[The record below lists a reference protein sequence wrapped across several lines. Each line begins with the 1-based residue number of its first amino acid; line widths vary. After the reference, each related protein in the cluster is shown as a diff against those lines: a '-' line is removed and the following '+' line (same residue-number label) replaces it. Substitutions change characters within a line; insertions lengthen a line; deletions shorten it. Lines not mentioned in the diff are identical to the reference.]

1 MVIIKNI
8 RKKIRQEL
16 VGGSLPDLDTD
27 FEMARRGEVKEYM
40 ERRYGKDQVCSV
52 GTYTT
57 LQVKAAIKD
66 LCRLEGVPVSEVNMF
81 TAKIDGVKDFDD
93 LFRMACQKKDV
104 AYFINKYPGIIQA
117 VGLIQGQPKAKSI
130 HACAMMV
137 YPDDHDMFHWNPVR
151 RQGDMMVSEWEGGEL
166 DGAGFLKEDIL
177 GILQLSK
184 FGDILKLVKEH
195 TGKDVD
201 IYTLPLDD
209 KNVYTYFQKGWTGD
223 VFHFGAKGLTGYCR
237 MMKPDNITELVNCIG
252 LYRPGVMEGNFHN
265 EYILRKNGEREVSFR
280 KGSDEILQ
288 DTRYIMIW
296 QEQTMKMFQKLGG
309 FNLVEADSARRCLD
323 ENTLFWSEDKG
334 WITIKDIR
342 GEYTRLFDFDKW
354 SVKSSKVNRSF
365 SSGVKECVQLQF
377 TGGDTLCCTPDHE
390 VYTEIGWIR
399 ADQTKGH
406 FMLKDLSPK
415 HGKDVFSQQELYLV
429 AGIVTEGC
437 HRDSSTLTFVNK
449 DLSEIELFKSYYKD
463 FFGEGVRN
471 ECVGKNDVITLH
483 LNPKFCELIDVKVGL
498 SDSREIPDRYM
509 FLSGDCKAFLLSKMI
524 DFDGYVIDGDKCFI
538 GYSSKSEKLINQV
551 KLLIESF
558 GVQAILKK
566 RFLSEYNS
574 FYYEVLVC
582 SYEDCMK
589 LQKVLIYSKKIAGTV
604 FNNNGCEYSRSK
616 LIPKEIWQP
625 FVERLIKG
633 TGYYKWELLSN
644 DIKWNRDITRDAL
657 KRMLSKIGRCREIEQ
672 LIKGDFAFVK
682 VNDIVSVGKR
692 HVYDFSMGY
701 KCFPWAF
708 VGGYLVHNCI
718 GKKDVSKLLP
728 FKERFLKHY
737 TSNFGVDQ
745 KYAEDTWKEIEN
757 MAAYQFNHCISGY
770 ERIMRST
777 RNRKLF
783 NPTIEEMYNIMND
796 RSYAIKHGR
805 LCLHDWYVKNGYG
818 KAWSLNENDEVIL
831 NNIVDIRWSGFRKTY
846 KVETESGLTV
856 SVTDNHK
863 IPTKRGEFQLKD
875 IVVGDE
881 IFIRDEKSVGNEE
894 KYPVRSEKIIS
905 IEFDREENVYDVEMA
920 DPYHTV
926 TMNNGIVVCNS
937 HAVAYANT
945 GYACE
950 WLKVN
955 YPLEYWSVAFS
966 YADDDDYPV
975 YLHEINEIG
984 NIKVLPP
991 DINESTDKIKTDF
1004 NDNSLVW
1011 SISSV
1016 KQVGEKAQVE
1026 IMEERS
1032 KNGPY
1037 FSFEEFLD
1045 RHSQKG
1051 SAVNKSVI
1059 ENLVSCGAF
1068 DKLESISIPV
1078 DRLRL
1083 IDRYRELNKVKI
1095 DKEKD
1100 PFESNP
1106 DKRKYAWWYSL
1117 RQKRL
1122 CGLAFFDY
1130 PKLYADY
1137 FKEMLDRPDY
1147 PFKDF
1152 SEIVDDP
1159 VDNKSLNLTVGG
1171 YVYDIEVKSGKK
1183 GEYAIITLE
1192 QNYQFR
1198 IVVFWANEYASFESI
1213 LKTCKNSI
1221 LFMNGRT
1228 NWDGRN
1234 QQTAIYANESTE
1246 VLVLT

>member
-1 MVIIKNI
+1 
-8 RKKIRQEL
+8 
-16 VGGSLPDLDTD
+16 
-27 FEMARRGEVKEYM
+27 MARRGEVKEYM

-66 LCRLEGVPVSEVNMF
+66 LCRLEGIPVPEVNMF

-209 KNVYTYFQKGWTGD
+209 KKVYTYFQKGWTGD

-280 KGSDEILQ
+280 KGSGEILQ

-309 FNLVEADSARRCLD
+309 FNLVEADDGRR
-323 ENTLFWSEDKG
+323 
-334 WITIKDIR
+334 
-342 GEYTRLFDFDKW
+342 
-354 SVKSSKVNRSF
+354 
-365 SSGVKECVQLQF
+365 
-377 TGGDTLCCTPDHE
+377 
-390 VYTEIGWIR
+390 
-399 ADQTKGH
+399 A
-406 FMLKDLSPK
+406 
-415 HGKDVFSQQELYLV
+415 
-429 AGIVTEGC
+429 
-437 HRDSSTLTFVNK
+437 LT
-449 DLSEIELFKSYYKD
+449 
-463 FFGEGVRN
+463 
-471 ECVGKNDVITLH
+471 
-483 LNPKFCELIDVKVGL
+483 
-498 SDSREIPDRYM
+498 
-509 FLSGDCKAFLLSKMI
+509 
-524 DFDGYVIDGDKCFI
+524 
-538 GYSSKSEKLINQV
+538 
-551 KLLIESF
+551 
-558 GVQAILKK
+558 KK
-566 RFLSEYNS
+566 R
-574 FYYEVLVC
+574 
-582 SYEDCMK
+582 
-589 LQKVLIYSKKIAGTV
+589 
-604 FNNNGCEYSRSK
+604 
-616 LIPKEIWQP
+616 
-625 FVERLIKG
+625 VE
-633 TGYYKWELLSN
+633 
-644 DIKWNRDITRDAL
+644 
-657 KRMLSKIGRCREIEQ
+657 
-672 LIKGDFAFVK
+672 
-682 VNDIVSVGKR
+682 
-692 HVYDFSMGY
+692 
-701 KCFPWAF
+701 
-708 VGGYLVHNCI
+708 
-718 GKKDVSKLLP
+718 KLLP

-737 TSNFGVDQ
+737 VSNFGVDQ

-757 MAAYQFNHCISGY
+757 MAAYQFNHCISGR
-770 ERIMRST
+770 ERIAKKT

-796 RSYAIKHGR
+796 RSYAIKHGH

-818 KAWSLNENDEVIL
+818 KSWSLNENDEVIL
-831 NNIVDIRWSGFRKTY
+831 NNIVDIRWEGFRKTY
-846 KVETESGLTV
+846 KIETESGLTV

-881 IFIRDEKSVGNEE
+881 IFIRDEKSIRNDE
-894 KYPVRSEKIIS
+894 KYPVRSEKITNIR
-905 IEFDREENVYDVEMA
+905 FDREENVYDIEMA

-926 TMNNGIVVCNS
+926 MINNGIVVCNS

-1106 DKRKYAWWYSL
+1106 DKRKYAWWYGL

-1130 PKLYADY
+1130 PKLYMDY
-1137 FKEMLDRPDY
+1137 FKEMLDRLDY

-1159 VDNKSLNLTVGG
+1159 VDNRSLNLTVGG

-1198 IVVFWANEYASFESI
+1198 TVVFWANEYAAFENI

>member
-1 MVIIKNI
+1 MIIIKNI

-151 RQGDMMVSEWEGGEL
+151 KQGDMMVSEWEGGEL

-201 IYTLPLDD
+201 IYNLPIEE
-209 KNVYTYFQKGWTGD
+209 KKVYDYFQKGWTGD
-223 VFHFGAKGLTGYCR
+223 VFHFGAKGLTGYCK
-237 MMKPDNITELVNCIG
+237 MLKPDNITELVNCIG

-280 KGSDEILQ
+280 KGSGEILQ

-309 FNLVEADSARRCLD
+309 FDLVTADSARRAI
-323 ENTLFWSEDKG
+323 SK
-334 WITIKDIR
+334 
-342 GEYTRLFDFDKW
+342 
-354 SVKSSKVNRSF
+354 KS
-365 SSGVKECVQLQF
+365 
-377 TGGDTLCCTPDHE
+377 
-390 VYTEIGWIR
+390 I
-399 ADQTKGH
+399 
-406 FMLKDLSPK
+406 
-415 HGKDVFSQQELYLV
+415 
-429 AGIVTEGC
+429 
-437 HRDSSTLTFVNK
+437 
-449 DLSEIELFKSYYKD
+449 
-463 FFGEGVRN
+463 
-471 ECVGKNDVITLH
+471 
-483 LNPKFCELIDVKVGL
+483 
-498 SDSREIPDRYM
+498 
-509 FLSGDCKAFLLSKMI
+509 
-524 DFDGYVIDGDKCFI
+524 
-538 GYSSKSEKLINQV
+538 EKLI
-551 KLLIESF
+551 
-558 GVQAILKK
+558 
-566 RFLSEYNS
+566 
-574 FYYEVLVC
+574 
-582 SYEDCMK
+582 
-589 LQKVLIYSKKIAGTV
+589 
-604 FNNNGCEYSRSK
+604 
-616 LIPKEIWQP
+616 
-625 FVERLIKG
+625 
-633 TGYYKWELLSN
+633 
-644 DIKWNRDITRDAL
+644 
-657 KRMLSKIGRCREIEQ
+657 
-672 LIKGDFAFVK
+672 
-682 VNDIVSVGKR
+682 
-692 HVYDFSMGY
+692 
-701 KCFPWAF
+701 
-708 VGGYLVHNCI
+708 
-718 GKKDVSKLLP
+718 P
-728 FKERFLKHY
+728 FKEKFLRNY
-737 TSNFGVDQ
+737 MNNFGVDQ

-757 MAAYQFNHCISGY
+757 MSTYQFNHCISGR
-770 ERIMRST
+770 ERIMKST
-777 RNRKLF
+777 CNKKIF
-783 NPTIEEMYNIMND
+783 NPTIAEMYAIRND

-805 LCLHDWYVKNGYG
+805 LCLHDLYIKNGYG
-818 KAWSLNENDEVIL
+818 KAWSLNENGEVIL
-831 NNIVDIRWSGFRKTY
+831 NNIVDIRWAGFRKTY
-846 KVETESGLTV
+846 RVETENGLTV

-881 IFIRDEKSVGNEE
+881 IFIREEKPVGNNE
-894 KYPVRSEKIIS
+894 KYPVRSEKIVS

-1068 DKLESISIPV
+1068 DKLESISIV
-1078 DRLRL
+1078 MDRLKL
-1083 IDRYRELNKVKI
+1083 INRYRELNKVKI

-1106 DKRKYAWWYSL
+1106 KKIKHEWWYNL
-1117 RQKRL
+1117 RQKKL

-1130 PKLYADY
+1130 SRLYIDH
-1137 FKEMLDRPDY
+1137 FKDMLDRLDY
-1147 PFKDF
+1147 PFKNF
-1152 SEIVDDP
+1152 TEIVDDP
-1159 VDNKSLNLTVGG
+1159 LDSKSYNLSIGG
-1171 YVYDIEVKSGKK
+1171 YVYDIDIKSGKK

-1198 IVVFWANEYASFESI
+1198 TVVFWANEYASFENV

-1221 LFMNGRT
+1221 LFLNGRT

-1234 QQTAIYANESTE
+1234 QQTAIYANESTN
-1246 VLVLT
+1246 VLILT

>member
-1 MVIIKNI
+1 MIIIKNI

-27 FEMARRGEVKEYM
+27 FEMGRRGEVKEYM
-40 ERRYGKDQVCSV
+40 ERRCGKDQVCSV

-66 LCRLEGVPVSEVNMF
+66 LCRLEGIPVSEVNMF

-209 KNVYTYFQKGWTGD
+209 KKVYTYFQKGWTGD

-252 LYRPGVMEGNFHN
+252 LYRPGVIEGNFHN

-309 FNLVEADSARRCLD
+309 FNLVEADDARR
-323 ENTLFWSEDKG
+323 
-334 WITIKDIR
+334 
-342 GEYTRLFDFDKW
+342 
-354 SVKSSKVNRSF
+354 
-365 SSGVKECVQLQF
+365 
-377 TGGDTLCCTPDHE
+377 
-390 VYTEIGWIR
+390 
-399 ADQTKGH
+399 
-406 FMLKDLSPK
+406 
-415 HGKDVFSQQELYLV
+415 
-429 AGIVTEGC
+429 
-437 HRDSSTLTFVNK
+437 
-449 DLSEIELFKSYYKD
+449 
-463 FFGEGVRN
+463 
-471 ECVGKNDVITLH
+471 
-483 LNPKFCELIDVKVGL
+483 
-498 SDSREIPDRYM
+498 
-509 FLSGDCKAFLLSKMI
+509 
-524 DFDGYVIDGDKCFI
+524 
-538 GYSSKSEKLINQV
+538 
-551 KLLIESF
+551 
-558 GVQAILKK
+558 
-566 RFLSEYNS
+566 
-574 FYYEVLVC
+574 
-582 SYEDCMK
+582 
-589 LQKVLIYSKKIAGTV
+589 
-604 FNNNGCEYSRSK
+604 
-616 LIPKEIWQP
+616 
-625 FVERLIKG
+625 
-633 TGYYKWELLSN
+633 
-644 DIKWNRDITRDAL
+644 AL
-657 KRMLSKIGRCREIEQ
+657 
-672 LIKGDFAFVK
+672 
-682 VNDIVSVGKR
+682 
-692 HVYDFSMGY
+692 
-701 KCFPWAF
+701 
-708 VGGYLVHNCI
+708 
-718 GKKDVSKLLP
+718 GKKKVEKLLP
-728 FKERFLKHY
+728 FKERFLKYY

-757 MAAYQFNHCISGY
+757 MAAYQFNH
-770 ERIMRST
+770 
-777 RNRKLF
+777 
-783 NPTIEEMYNIMND
+783 
-796 RSYAIKHGR
+796 
-805 LCLHDWYVKNGYG
+805 
-818 KAWSLNENDEVIL
+818 
-831 NNIVDIRWSGFRKTY
+831 
-846 KVETESGLTV
+846 
-856 SVTDNHK
+856 
-863 IPTKRGEFQLKD
+863 
-875 IVVGDE
+875 
-881 IFIRDEKSVGNEE
+881 
-894 KYPVRSEKIIS
+894 
-905 IEFDREENVYDVEMA
+905 
-920 DPYHTV
+920 
-926 TMNNGIVVCNS
+926 S

-1004 NDNSLVW
+1004 EDNSLVW

-1106 DKRKYAWWYSL
+1106 DKRKYTWWHRL
-1117 RQKRL
+1117 RQKGL

-1130 PKLYADY
+1130 PRLYTDY
-1137 FKEMLDRPDY
+1137 FKEMLDRSDY

-1198 IVVFWANEYASFESI
+1198 TVVFWANEYASFENI

-1234 QQTAIYANESTE
+1234 QQTVIYTNESTE

>member
-1 MVIIKNI
+1 MIIIKNI

-66 LCRLEGVPVSEVNMF
+66 LCRLEGVPISEVNMF

-209 KNVYTYFQKGWTGD
+209 KKVYSYFQKGWTGD
-223 VFHFGAKGLTGYCR
+223 VFHFGAKGLTGYCK
-237 MMKPDNITELVNCIG
+237 MLKPDNITELVNCIG

-309 FNLVEADSARRCLD
+309 FNLVEADDARR
-323 ENTLFWSEDKG
+323 
-334 WITIKDIR
+334 
-342 GEYTRLFDFDKW
+342 
-354 SVKSSKVNRSF
+354 
-365 SSGVKECVQLQF
+365 
-377 TGGDTLCCTPDHE
+377 
-390 VYTEIGWIR
+390 
-399 ADQTKGH
+399 
-406 FMLKDLSPK
+406 
-415 HGKDVFSQQELYLV
+415 
-429 AGIVTEGC
+429 
-437 HRDSSTLTFVNK
+437 
-449 DLSEIELFKSYYKD
+449 
-463 FFGEGVRN
+463 
-471 ECVGKNDVITLH
+471 
-483 LNPKFCELIDVKVGL
+483 
-498 SDSREIPDRYM
+498 
-509 FLSGDCKAFLLSKMI
+509 
-524 DFDGYVIDGDKCFI
+524 
-538 GYSSKSEKLINQV
+538 
-551 KLLIESF
+551 
-558 GVQAILKK
+558 
-566 RFLSEYNS
+566 
-574 FYYEVLVC
+574 
-582 SYEDCMK
+582 
-589 LQKVLIYSKKIAGTV
+589 
-604 FNNNGCEYSRSK
+604 
-616 LIPKEIWQP
+616 
-625 FVERLIKG
+625 
-633 TGYYKWELLSN
+633 
-644 DIKWNRDITRDAL
+644 AL
-657 KRMLSKIGRCREIEQ
+657 
-672 LIKGDFAFVK
+672 
-682 VNDIVSVGKR
+682 
-692 HVYDFSMGY
+692 
-701 KCFPWAF
+701 
-708 VGGYLVHNCI
+708 
-718 GKKDVSKLLP
+718 GKKKVEKLLP

-737 TSNFGVDQ
+737 MSNFGVDQ
-745 KYAEDTWKEIEN
+745 KYADDTWKEIEN
-757 MAAYQFNHCISGY
+757 MAAYQFNHCISGR
-770 ERIMRST
+770 ERIMKST
-777 RNRKLF
+777 RNKKIF
-783 NPTIEEMYNIMND
+783 NPTIAEMYAIKND

-805 LCLHDWYVKNGYG
+805 LCLHDWYIKNGYG
-818 KAWSLNENDEVIL
+818 KAWSLNENGEVIL
-831 NNIVDIRWSGFRKTY
+831 NNIVDIRWAGFRRTY
-846 KVETESGLTV
+846 KVETETGLTV

-881 IFIRDEKSVGNEE
+881 IFIREEKPIGNEE
-894 KYPVRSEKIIS
+894 KYPVRFEKIVS

-920 DPYHTV
+920 HPYHTV
-926 TMNNGIVVCNS
+926 TMNNRIVVCNS

-1130 PKLYADY
+1130 PKLYTDH
-1137 FKEMLDRPDY
+1137 FKEILDRPDY

-1152 SEIVDDP
+1152 SEIIDDP
-1159 VDNKSLNLTVGG
+1159 LDSKSLNLTVGG
-1171 YVYDIEVKSGKK
+1171 YVYDIDVKSGKK
-1183 GEYAIITLE
+1183 GEYAIVTLE

-1198 IVVFWANEYASFESI
+1198 TVVFWANEYESFENV

>member
-1 MVIIKNI
+1 MVHCRIS
-8 RKKIRQEL
+8 E
-16 VGGSLPDLDTD
+16 LDTD

-66 LCRLEGVPVSEVNMF
+66 LCRLEGIPVSEVNMF

-209 KNVYTYFQKGWTGD
+209 KKVYTYFQKGWTGD

-309 FNLVEADSARRCLD
+309 FNLVEADDGRR
-323 ENTLFWSEDKG
+323 
-334 WITIKDIR
+334 
-342 GEYTRLFDFDKW
+342 
-354 SVKSSKVNRSF
+354 
-365 SSGVKECVQLQF
+365 
-377 TGGDTLCCTPDHE
+377 
-390 VYTEIGWIR
+390 
-399 ADQTKGH
+399 A
-406 FMLKDLSPK
+406 
-415 HGKDVFSQQELYLV
+415 
-429 AGIVTEGC
+429 
-437 HRDSSTLTFVNK
+437 LT
-449 DLSEIELFKSYYKD
+449 
-463 FFGEGVRN
+463 
-471 ECVGKNDVITLH
+471 
-483 LNPKFCELIDVKVGL
+483 
-498 SDSREIPDRYM
+498 
-509 FLSGDCKAFLLSKMI
+509 
-524 DFDGYVIDGDKCFI
+524 
-538 GYSSKSEKLINQV
+538 
-551 KLLIESF
+551 
-558 GVQAILKK
+558 KK
-566 RFLSEYNS
+566 R
-574 FYYEVLVC
+574 
-582 SYEDCMK
+582 
-589 LQKVLIYSKKIAGTV
+589 
-604 FNNNGCEYSRSK
+604 
-616 LIPKEIWQP
+616 
-625 FVERLIKG
+625 VE
-633 TGYYKWELLSN
+633 
-644 DIKWNRDITRDAL
+644 
-657 KRMLSKIGRCREIEQ
+657 
-672 LIKGDFAFVK
+672 
-682 VNDIVSVGKR
+682 
-692 HVYDFSMGY
+692 
-701 KCFPWAF
+701 
-708 VGGYLVHNCI
+708 
-718 GKKDVSKLLP
+718 KLLP

-737 TSNFGVDQ
+737 VSNFGVDQ

-757 MAAYQFNHCISGY
+757 MASYQFNHCISGR
-770 ERIMRST
+770 ERIAKKT

-796 RSYAIKHGR
+796 RSYAIKHGH

-818 KAWSLNENDEVIL
+818 KSWSLNENDEVIL
-831 NNIVDIRWSGFRKTY
+831 NNIVDIRWEGFRKTY
-846 KVETESGLTV
+846 KIETESGLTV

-881 IFIRDEKSVGNEE
+881 IFIRDEKSIRNDE
-894 KYPVRSEKIIS
+894 KYPVRSEKITNIR
-905 IEFDREENVYDVEMA
+905 FDREENVYDIEMA

-926 TMNNGIVVCNS
+926 MINNGIVVCNS

-1106 DKRKYAWWYSL
+1106 DKRKYAWWYGL

-1130 PKLYADY
+1130 PRLYTDY
-1137 FKEMLDRPDY
+1137 FKEMLDRSDY

-1198 IVVFWANEYASFESI
+1198 TVVFWANEYASFENI

>member
-1 MVIIKNI
+1 MIIIKNI

-27 FEMARRGEVKEYM
+27 FEMGRRGEVKEYM

-52 GTYTT
+52 GTYMT

-184 FGDILKLVKEH
+184 FRDILKLVKEH
-195 TGKDVD
+195 TGKNVD

-209 KNVYTYFQKGWTGD
+209 KKVYTYFQKGWTGD

-334 WITIKDIR
+334 WATIKDIR
-342 GEYTRLFDFDKW
+342 GEHTRLFDFDKW

-365 SSGVKECVQLQF
+365 SSGVRECIQLQLV
-377 TGGDTLCCTPDHE
+377 GGDMLCCTPDHE

-399 ADQTKGH
+399 ADQAKGH
-406 FMLKDLSPK
+406 FMLKDLSVK

-429 AGIVTEGC
+429 AGIITEGC

-463 FFGEGVRN
+463 FFGENVHN
-471 ECVGKNDVITLH
+471 ECIDKNDVITLH
-483 LNPKFCELIDVKVGL
+483 LNPKFCELIDIKVGL
-498 SDSREIPDRYM
+498 SDSREIPNKYM
-509 FLSGDCKAFLLSKMI
+509 FLSEDCKAFLLSKMI
-524 DFDGYVIDGDKCFI
+524 DFDGYIIDGNKCFI

-558 GVQAILKK
+558 GVQAISKK

-582 SYEDCMK
+582 SYEDCVR
-589 LQKVLIYSKKIAGTV
+589 LQKVLIYSKKISGAV
-604 FNNNGCEYSRSK
+604 FNYNGCEYSKRK

-657 KRMLSKIGRCREIEQ
+657 KRMLARIGRCREAEQ
-672 LIKGDFAFVK
+672 LIKGDFTFVK

-692 HVYDFSMGY
+692 RVYDFSMGY

-708 VGGYLVHNCI
+708 ANGYLVHNCI

-728 FKERFLKHY
+728 FKERFLKYY

-757 MAAYQFNHCISGY
+757 MAAYQFNH
-770 ERIMRST
+770 
-777 RNRKLF
+777 
-783 NPTIEEMYNIMND
+783 
-796 RSYAIKHGR
+796 
-805 LCLHDWYVKNGYG
+805 
-818 KAWSLNENDEVIL
+818 
-831 NNIVDIRWSGFRKTY
+831 
-846 KVETESGLTV
+846 
-856 SVTDNHK
+856 
-863 IPTKRGEFQLKD
+863 
-875 IVVGDE
+875 
-881 IFIRDEKSVGNEE
+881 
-894 KYPVRSEKIIS
+894 
-905 IEFDREENVYDVEMA
+905 
-920 DPYHTV
+920 
-926 TMNNGIVVCNS
+926 S

-966 YADDDDYPV
+966 YADGDDYPV

-1106 DKRKYAWWYSL
+1106 DKRKYAWWHRL

-1130 PKLYADY
+1130 PRLYTDY
-1137 FKEMLDRPDY
+1137 FKEMLDRSDY

-1171 YVYDIEVKSGKK
+1171 YVYDIEVKSGKR
-1183 GEYAIITLE
+1183 GWYAIITLE

-1198 IVVFWANEYASFESI
+1198 TVVFWANEYAAFENI

>member
-1 MVIIKNI
+1 MVHCRIS
-8 RKKIRQEL
+8 E
-16 VGGSLPDLDTD
+16 LDTD

-66 LCRLEGVPVSEVNMF
+66 LCRLEGIPVSEVNMF

-195 TGKDVD
+195 TGKDIN

-209 KNVYTYFQKGWTGD
+209 KKVYTYFQKGWTGD

-309 FNLVEADSARRCLD
+309 FNLVEADDGRR
-323 ENTLFWSEDKG
+323 
-334 WITIKDIR
+334 
-342 GEYTRLFDFDKW
+342 
-354 SVKSSKVNRSF
+354 
-365 SSGVKECVQLQF
+365 
-377 TGGDTLCCTPDHE
+377 
-390 VYTEIGWIR
+390 
-399 ADQTKGH
+399 A
-406 FMLKDLSPK
+406 
-415 HGKDVFSQQELYLV
+415 
-429 AGIVTEGC
+429 
-437 HRDSSTLTFVNK
+437 LT
-449 DLSEIELFKSYYKD
+449 
-463 FFGEGVRN
+463 
-471 ECVGKNDVITLH
+471 
-483 LNPKFCELIDVKVGL
+483 
-498 SDSREIPDRYM
+498 
-509 FLSGDCKAFLLSKMI
+509 
-524 DFDGYVIDGDKCFI
+524 
-538 GYSSKSEKLINQV
+538 
-551 KLLIESF
+551 
-558 GVQAILKK
+558 KK
-566 RFLSEYNS
+566 R
-574 FYYEVLVC
+574 
-582 SYEDCMK
+582 
-589 LQKVLIYSKKIAGTV
+589 
-604 FNNNGCEYSRSK
+604 
-616 LIPKEIWQP
+616 
-625 FVERLIKG
+625 VE
-633 TGYYKWELLSN
+633 
-644 DIKWNRDITRDAL
+644 
-657 KRMLSKIGRCREIEQ
+657 
-672 LIKGDFAFVK
+672 
-682 VNDIVSVGKR
+682 
-692 HVYDFSMGY
+692 
-701 KCFPWAF
+701 
-708 VGGYLVHNCI
+708 
-718 GKKDVSKLLP
+718 KLLP

-737 TSNFGVDQ
+737 VSNFGVDQ

-757 MAAYQFNHCISGY
+757 MAAYQFNHCISGR
-770 ERIMRST
+770 ERIAKKT

-796 RSYAIKHGR
+796 RSYAIKHGH

-831 NNIVDIRWSGFRKTY
+831 NNIVDIRRAGFRKTY

-881 IFIRDEKSVGNEE
+881 IFIRDEKPIGNDE
-894 KYPVRSEKIIS
+894 KYPVRSEKITNIR
-905 IEFDREENVYDVEMA
+905 FDREENVYDIEMA

-926 TMNNGIVVCNS
+926 MINNGIVVCNS

-1004 NDNSLVW
+1004 EDNSLVW

-1106 DKRKYAWWYSL
+1106 DKRKYAWWYGL

-1130 PKLYADY
+1130 PKLYMDY
-1137 FKEMLDRPDY
+1137 FKEMLDRLDY

-1159 VDNKSLNLTVGG
+1159 VDNRSLNLTVGG

-1198 IVVFWANEYASFESI
+1198 TVVFWANEYASFENI

>member
-1 MVIIKNI
+1 MVHCRIS
-8 RKKIRQEL
+8 E
-16 VGGSLPDLDTD
+16 LDTD

-57 LQVKAAIKD
+57 FQVKAAIKD
-66 LCRLEGVPVSEVNMF
+66 LCRLEGIPVSEVNMF

-209 KNVYTYFQKGWTGD
+209 KKVYTYFQKGWTGD

-280 KGSDEILQ
+280 KGSGEILQ

-309 FNLVEADSARRCLD
+309 FNLVEADDGRR
-323 ENTLFWSEDKG
+323 
-334 WITIKDIR
+334 
-342 GEYTRLFDFDKW
+342 
-354 SVKSSKVNRSF
+354 
-365 SSGVKECVQLQF
+365 
-377 TGGDTLCCTPDHE
+377 
-390 VYTEIGWIR
+390 
-399 ADQTKGH
+399 A
-406 FMLKDLSPK
+406 
-415 HGKDVFSQQELYLV
+415 
-429 AGIVTEGC
+429 
-437 HRDSSTLTFVNK
+437 LT
-449 DLSEIELFKSYYKD
+449 
-463 FFGEGVRN
+463 
-471 ECVGKNDVITLH
+471 
-483 LNPKFCELIDVKVGL
+483 
-498 SDSREIPDRYM
+498 
-509 FLSGDCKAFLLSKMI
+509 
-524 DFDGYVIDGDKCFI
+524 
-538 GYSSKSEKLINQV
+538 
-551 KLLIESF
+551 
-558 GVQAILKK
+558 KK
-566 RFLSEYNS
+566 R
-574 FYYEVLVC
+574 
-582 SYEDCMK
+582 
-589 LQKVLIYSKKIAGTV
+589 
-604 FNNNGCEYSRSK
+604 
-616 LIPKEIWQP
+616 
-625 FVERLIKG
+625 VE
-633 TGYYKWELLSN
+633 
-644 DIKWNRDITRDAL
+644 
-657 KRMLSKIGRCREIEQ
+657 
-672 LIKGDFAFVK
+672 
-682 VNDIVSVGKR
+682 
-692 HVYDFSMGY
+692 
-701 KCFPWAF
+701 
-708 VGGYLVHNCI
+708 
-718 GKKDVSKLLP
+718 KLLP

-737 TSNFGVDQ
+737 VSNFGVDQ

-757 MAAYQFNHCISGY
+757 MAAYQFNHCISGR
-770 ERIMRST
+770 ERIAKKT

-796 RSYAIKHGR
+796 RSYAIKHGH

-818 KAWSLNENDEVIL
+818 KSWSLNENDEVIL
-831 NNIVDIRWSGFRKTY
+831 NNIVDIRWEGFRKTY
-846 KVETESGLTV
+846 KIETESGLTV

-881 IFIRDEKSVGNEE
+881 IFIRDEKSIRNDE
-894 KYPVRSEKIIS
+894 KYPVRSEKITNIR
-905 IEFDREENVYDVEMA
+905 FDREENVYDIEMA

-926 TMNNGIVVCNS
+926 MINNGIVVCNS

-1106 DKRKYAWWYSL
+1106 DKRKYAWWYGL

-1130 PKLYADY
+1130 PRLYTDY

-1152 SEIVDDP
+1152 SEIVDDS
-1159 VDNKSLNLTVGG
+1159 VDNRSLNLTVGG

-1198 IVVFWANEYASFESI
+1198 TVVFWANEYAAFENI

>member
-1 MVIIKNI
+1 MIIIKNI

-27 FEMARRGEVKEYM
+27 FEMGRRGEVKEYM

-66 LCRLEGVPVSEVNMF
+66 LCRLEGIPVSEVNMF

-209 KNVYTYFQKGWTGD
+209 KKVYTYFQKGWTGD

-309 FNLVEADSARRCLD
+309 FNLVEADDGRR
-323 ENTLFWSEDKG
+323 
-334 WITIKDIR
+334 
-342 GEYTRLFDFDKW
+342 
-354 SVKSSKVNRSF
+354 
-365 SSGVKECVQLQF
+365 
-377 TGGDTLCCTPDHE
+377 
-390 VYTEIGWIR
+390 
-399 ADQTKGH
+399 A
-406 FMLKDLSPK
+406 
-415 HGKDVFSQQELYLV
+415 
-429 AGIVTEGC
+429 
-437 HRDSSTLTFVNK
+437 LT
-449 DLSEIELFKSYYKD
+449 
-463 FFGEGVRN
+463 
-471 ECVGKNDVITLH
+471 
-483 LNPKFCELIDVKVGL
+483 
-498 SDSREIPDRYM
+498 
-509 FLSGDCKAFLLSKMI
+509 
-524 DFDGYVIDGDKCFI
+524 
-538 GYSSKSEKLINQV
+538 
-551 KLLIESF
+551 
-558 GVQAILKK
+558 KK
-566 RFLSEYNS
+566 R
-574 FYYEVLVC
+574 
-582 SYEDCMK
+582 
-589 LQKVLIYSKKIAGTV
+589 
-604 FNNNGCEYSRSK
+604 
-616 LIPKEIWQP
+616 
-625 FVERLIKG
+625 VE
-633 TGYYKWELLSN
+633 
-644 DIKWNRDITRDAL
+644 
-657 KRMLSKIGRCREIEQ
+657 
-672 LIKGDFAFVK
+672 
-682 VNDIVSVGKR
+682 
-692 HVYDFSMGY
+692 
-701 KCFPWAF
+701 
-708 VGGYLVHNCI
+708 
-718 GKKDVSKLLP
+718 KLLP

-737 TSNFGVDQ
+737 VSNFGVDQ

-757 MAAYQFNHCISGY
+757 MAAYQFNHCISGR
-770 ERIMRST
+770 ERIAKKT

-796 RSYAIKHGR
+796 RSYAIKHGH

-818 KAWSLNENDEVIL
+818 KSWSLNENDEVIL
-831 NNIVDIRWSGFRKTY
+831 NNIVDIRWEGFRKTY
-846 KVETESGLTV
+846 KIETESGLTV

-881 IFIRDEKSVGNEE
+881 IFIRDEKSIRNDE

-905 IEFDREENVYDVEMA
+905 IEFDREENVYDIEMA

-926 TMNNGIVVCNS
+926 MINNGIVVCNS

-966 YADDDDYPV
+966 YADDDDYSV

-1100 PFESNP
+1100 PFESNA
-1106 DKRKYAWWYSL
+1106 DKRKYAWWHGL

-1130 PKLYADY
+1130 PKLYTDY
-1137 FKEMLDRPDY
+1137 FKEMLDRSDY

-1159 VDNKSLNLTVGG
+1159 VDNRSLNLTVGG

-1198 IVVFWANEYASFESI
+1198 TVVFWANEYASFENI

>member
-1 MVIIKNI
+1 MVHCRIS
-8 RKKIRQEL
+8 E
-16 VGGSLPDLDTD
+16 LDTD
-27 FEMARRGEVKEYM
+27 FEMGRRGEVKEYM

-66 LCRLEGVPVSEVNMF
+66 LCRLEGIPVSEVNMF

-209 KNVYTYFQKGWTGD
+209 KKVYTYFQKGWTGD

-309 FNLVEADSARRCLD
+309 FNLVEADDARR
-323 ENTLFWSEDKG
+323 
-334 WITIKDIR
+334 
-342 GEYTRLFDFDKW
+342 
-354 SVKSSKVNRSF
+354 
-365 SSGVKECVQLQF
+365 
-377 TGGDTLCCTPDHE
+377 
-390 VYTEIGWIR
+390 
-399 ADQTKGH
+399 
-406 FMLKDLSPK
+406 
-415 HGKDVFSQQELYLV
+415 
-429 AGIVTEGC
+429 
-437 HRDSSTLTFVNK
+437 
-449 DLSEIELFKSYYKD
+449 
-463 FFGEGVRN
+463 
-471 ECVGKNDVITLH
+471 
-483 LNPKFCELIDVKVGL
+483 
-498 SDSREIPDRYM
+498 
-509 FLSGDCKAFLLSKMI
+509 
-524 DFDGYVIDGDKCFI
+524 
-538 GYSSKSEKLINQV
+538 
-551 KLLIESF
+551 
-558 GVQAILKK
+558 
-566 RFLSEYNS
+566 
-574 FYYEVLVC
+574 
-582 SYEDCMK
+582 
-589 LQKVLIYSKKIAGTV
+589 
-604 FNNNGCEYSRSK
+604 
-616 LIPKEIWQP
+616 
-625 FVERLIKG
+625 
-633 TGYYKWELLSN
+633 
-644 DIKWNRDITRDAL
+644 AL
-657 KRMLSKIGRCREIEQ
+657 
-672 LIKGDFAFVK
+672 
-682 VNDIVSVGKR
+682 
-692 HVYDFSMGY
+692 
-701 KCFPWAF
+701 
-708 VGGYLVHNCI
+708 
-718 GKKDVSKLLP
+718 GKKKVEKLLP

-757 MAAYQFNHCISGY
+757 MAAYQFNHCISGR
-770 ERIMRST
+770 ERIAKKT

-796 RSYAIKHGR
+796 RSYAIKHGH

-818 KAWSLNENDEVIL
+818 KSWSLNENDEVIL
-831 NNIVDIRWSGFRKTY
+831 NNIVDIRWEGFRKTY
-846 KVETESGLTV
+846 KIETESGLTV

-881 IFIRDEKSVGNEE
+881 IFIRDEKSIGNEE
-894 KYPVRSEKIIS
+894 KYPVRSEKIIG
-905 IEFDREENVYDVEMA
+905 IEFDGEENVYDIEMA

-1106 DKRKYAWWYSL
+1106 DKRKYAWWYGL

-1130 PKLYADY
+1130 PRLYTDY

-1198 IVVFWANEYASFESI
+1198 TVVFWANEYAAFENI

>member
-1 MVIIKNI
+1 MIIIKNI

-27 FEMARRGEVKEYM
+27 FEMGRRGEVKEYM

-66 LCRLEGVPVSEVNMF
+66 LCRLEGIPVSEVNMF

-166 DGAGFLKEDIL
+166 DGVGFLKEDIL

-209 KNVYTYFQKGWTGD
+209 KKVYTYFQKGWTGD

-309 FNLVEADSARRCLD
+309 FNLVEADDARR
-323 ENTLFWSEDKG
+323 
-334 WITIKDIR
+334 
-342 GEYTRLFDFDKW
+342 
-354 SVKSSKVNRSF
+354 
-365 SSGVKECVQLQF
+365 
-377 TGGDTLCCTPDHE
+377 
-390 VYTEIGWIR
+390 
-399 ADQTKGH
+399 
-406 FMLKDLSPK
+406 
-415 HGKDVFSQQELYLV
+415 
-429 AGIVTEGC
+429 
-437 HRDSSTLTFVNK
+437 
-449 DLSEIELFKSYYKD
+449 
-463 FFGEGVRN
+463 
-471 ECVGKNDVITLH
+471 
-483 LNPKFCELIDVKVGL
+483 
-498 SDSREIPDRYM
+498 
-509 FLSGDCKAFLLSKMI
+509 
-524 DFDGYVIDGDKCFI
+524 
-538 GYSSKSEKLINQV
+538 
-551 KLLIESF
+551 
-558 GVQAILKK
+558 
-566 RFLSEYNS
+566 
-574 FYYEVLVC
+574 
-582 SYEDCMK
+582 
-589 LQKVLIYSKKIAGTV
+589 
-604 FNNNGCEYSRSK
+604 
-616 LIPKEIWQP
+616 
-625 FVERLIKG
+625 
-633 TGYYKWELLSN
+633 
-644 DIKWNRDITRDAL
+644 AL
-657 KRMLSKIGRCREIEQ
+657 
-672 LIKGDFAFVK
+672 
-682 VNDIVSVGKR
+682 
-692 HVYDFSMGY
+692 
-701 KCFPWAF
+701 
-708 VGGYLVHNCI
+708 
-718 GKKDVSKLLP
+718 GKKKVEKLLP
-728 FKERFLKHY
+728 FKERFLKYY

-757 MAAYQFNHCISGY
+757 MAAYQFNHCISGR
-770 ERIMRST
+770 ERIAKKT

-796 RSYAIKHGR
+796 RSYAIKHGH

-818 KAWSLNENDEVIL
+818 KSWSLNENDEVIL
-831 NNIVDIRWSGFRKTY
+831 NNIVDIRWAGFRKTY

-881 IFIRDEKSVGNEE
+881 IFIRDEKPIGNDE
-894 KYPVRSEKIIS
+894 KYPVRSEKITNIG
-905 IEFDREENVYDVEMA
+905 FDREENVYDIEMA

-926 TMNNGIVVCNS
+926 MINNGIVVCNS

-1004 NDNSLVW
+1004 EDNSLVW

-1026 IMEERS
+1026 ITEERS

-1106 DKRKYAWWYSL
+1106 DKRKYTWWHRL

-1130 PKLYADY
+1130 PRLYTDY
-1137 FKEMLDRPDY
+1137 FKEMLDRSDY

-1198 IVVFWANEYASFESI
+1198 TVVFWANEYAAFENI

>member
-1 MVIIKNI
+1 MIIIKNI

-66 LCRLEGVPVSEVNMF
+66 LCRLEGIPVPEVNMF

-209 KNVYTYFQKGWTGD
+209 KKVYSYFQKGWTGD

-309 FNLVEADSARRCLD
+309 FNLVEADDGRR
-323 ENTLFWSEDKG
+323 
-334 WITIKDIR
+334 
-342 GEYTRLFDFDKW
+342 
-354 SVKSSKVNRSF
+354 
-365 SSGVKECVQLQF
+365 
-377 TGGDTLCCTPDHE
+377 
-390 VYTEIGWIR
+390 
-399 ADQTKGH
+399 A
-406 FMLKDLSPK
+406 
-415 HGKDVFSQQELYLV
+415 
-429 AGIVTEGC
+429 
-437 HRDSSTLTFVNK
+437 LT
-449 DLSEIELFKSYYKD
+449 
-463 FFGEGVRN
+463 
-471 ECVGKNDVITLH
+471 
-483 LNPKFCELIDVKVGL
+483 
-498 SDSREIPDRYM
+498 
-509 FLSGDCKAFLLSKMI
+509 
-524 DFDGYVIDGDKCFI
+524 
-538 GYSSKSEKLINQV
+538 
-551 KLLIESF
+551 
-558 GVQAILKK
+558 KK
-566 RFLSEYNS
+566 R
-574 FYYEVLVC
+574 
-582 SYEDCMK
+582 
-589 LQKVLIYSKKIAGTV
+589 
-604 FNNNGCEYSRSK
+604 
-616 LIPKEIWQP
+616 
-625 FVERLIKG
+625 VE
-633 TGYYKWELLSN
+633 
-644 DIKWNRDITRDAL
+644 
-657 KRMLSKIGRCREIEQ
+657 
-672 LIKGDFAFVK
+672 
-682 VNDIVSVGKR
+682 
-692 HVYDFSMGY
+692 
-701 KCFPWAF
+701 
-708 VGGYLVHNCI
+708 
-718 GKKDVSKLLP
+718 KLLP

-737 TSNFGVDQ
+737 VSNFGVDQ

-757 MAAYQFNHCISGY
+757 MAAYQFNHCISGR
-770 ERIMRST
+770 ERIAKKT

-796 RSYAIKHGR
+796 RSYAIKHGH

-818 KAWSLNENDEVIL
+818 KSWSLNENDEVIL
-831 NNIVDIRWSGFRKTY
+831 NNIVDIRWEGFRKTY
-846 KVETESGLTV
+846 KIETESGLTV

-881 IFIRDEKSVGNEE
+881 IFIRDEKPIGNDE
-894 KYPVRSEKIIS
+894 KYPVRSERITNIR
-905 IEFDREENVYDVEMA
+905 FDREENVYDIEMA

-1004 NDNSLVW
+1004 EDNSLVW

-1051 SAVNKSVI
+1051 SAVSKSVI

-1106 DKRKYAWWYSL
+1106 DKRKYAWWYGL

-1130 PKLYADY
+1130 PKLYTDY

-1159 VDNKSLNLTVGG
+1159 VDNRSLNLTVGG

-1198 IVVFWANEYASFESI
+1198 TVVFWANEYAAFENI

>member
-1 MVIIKNI
+1 MVHCRIS
-8 RKKIRQEL
+8 E
-16 VGGSLPDLDTD
+16 LDTD
-27 FEMARRGEVKEYM
+27 FEMVRRGEVKEYM

-66 LCRLEGVPVSEVNMF
+66 LCRLEGIPVSEVNMF
-81 TAKIDGVKDFDD
+81 TSKIDGVKDFDD

-209 KNVYTYFQKGWTGD
+209 KKVYSYFQKGWTGD

-280 KGSDEILQ
+280 KGSGEILQ

-309 FNLVEADSARRCLD
+309 FNLVEADDGRR
-323 ENTLFWSEDKG
+323 
-334 WITIKDIR
+334 
-342 GEYTRLFDFDKW
+342 
-354 SVKSSKVNRSF
+354 
-365 SSGVKECVQLQF
+365 
-377 TGGDTLCCTPDHE
+377 
-390 VYTEIGWIR
+390 
-399 ADQTKGH
+399 A
-406 FMLKDLSPK
+406 
-415 HGKDVFSQQELYLV
+415 
-429 AGIVTEGC
+429 
-437 HRDSSTLTFVNK
+437 LT
-449 DLSEIELFKSYYKD
+449 
-463 FFGEGVRN
+463 
-471 ECVGKNDVITLH
+471 
-483 LNPKFCELIDVKVGL
+483 
-498 SDSREIPDRYM
+498 
-509 FLSGDCKAFLLSKMI
+509 
-524 DFDGYVIDGDKCFI
+524 
-538 GYSSKSEKLINQV
+538 
-551 KLLIESF
+551 
-558 GVQAILKK
+558 KK
-566 RFLSEYNS
+566 R
-574 FYYEVLVC
+574 
-582 SYEDCMK
+582 
-589 LQKVLIYSKKIAGTV
+589 
-604 FNNNGCEYSRSK
+604 
-616 LIPKEIWQP
+616 
-625 FVERLIKG
+625 VE
-633 TGYYKWELLSN
+633 
-644 DIKWNRDITRDAL
+644 
-657 KRMLSKIGRCREIEQ
+657 
-672 LIKGDFAFVK
+672 
-682 VNDIVSVGKR
+682 
-692 HVYDFSMGY
+692 
-701 KCFPWAF
+701 
-708 VGGYLVHNCI
+708 
-718 GKKDVSKLLP
+718 KLLP
-728 FKERFLKHY
+728 FKERFLKY
-737 TSNFGVDQ
+737 YISNFGVDQ

-757 MAAYQFNHCISGY
+757 MAAYQFNH
-770 ERIMRST
+770 
-777 RNRKLF
+777 
-783 NPTIEEMYNIMND
+783 
-796 RSYAIKHGR
+796 
-805 LCLHDWYVKNGYG
+805 
-818 KAWSLNENDEVIL
+818 
-831 NNIVDIRWSGFRKTY
+831 
-846 KVETESGLTV
+846 
-856 SVTDNHK
+856 
-863 IPTKRGEFQLKD
+863 
-875 IVVGDE
+875 
-881 IFIRDEKSVGNEE
+881 
-894 KYPVRSEKIIS
+894 
-905 IEFDREENVYDVEMA
+905 
-920 DPYHTV
+920 
-926 TMNNGIVVCNS
+926 S

-1106 DKRKYAWWYSL
+1106 DKRKYAWWHGL

-1130 PKLYADY
+1130 PKLYTDY

-1198 IVVFWANEYASFESI
+1198 TVVFWANEYAAFENI

-1234 QQTAIYANESTE
+1234 QQAAIYANESTE
-1246 VLVLT
+1246 VLVLI

>member
-1 MVIIKNI
+1 M
-8 RKKIRQEL
+8 
-16 VGGSLPDLDTD
+16 
-27 FEMARRGEVKEYM
+27 KEYM

-66 LCRLEGVPVSEVNMF
+66 LCRLEGIPVSEVNMF

-195 TGKDVD
+195 TGKDID

-209 KNVYTYFQKGWTGD
+209 KKVYTYFQKGWTGD

-309 FNLVEADSARRCLD
+309 FNLVEADDARR
-323 ENTLFWSEDKG
+323 
-334 WITIKDIR
+334 
-342 GEYTRLFDFDKW
+342 
-354 SVKSSKVNRSF
+354 
-365 SSGVKECVQLQF
+365 
-377 TGGDTLCCTPDHE
+377 
-390 VYTEIGWIR
+390 
-399 ADQTKGH
+399 
-406 FMLKDLSPK
+406 
-415 HGKDVFSQQELYLV
+415 
-429 AGIVTEGC
+429 
-437 HRDSSTLTFVNK
+437 
-449 DLSEIELFKSYYKD
+449 
-463 FFGEGVRN
+463 
-471 ECVGKNDVITLH
+471 
-483 LNPKFCELIDVKVGL
+483 
-498 SDSREIPDRYM
+498 
-509 FLSGDCKAFLLSKMI
+509 
-524 DFDGYVIDGDKCFI
+524 
-538 GYSSKSEKLINQV
+538 
-551 KLLIESF
+551 
-558 GVQAILKK
+558 
-566 RFLSEYNS
+566 
-574 FYYEVLVC
+574 
-582 SYEDCMK
+582 
-589 LQKVLIYSKKIAGTV
+589 
-604 FNNNGCEYSRSK
+604 
-616 LIPKEIWQP
+616 
-625 FVERLIKG
+625 
-633 TGYYKWELLSN
+633 
-644 DIKWNRDITRDAL
+644 AL
-657 KRMLSKIGRCREIEQ
+657 
-672 LIKGDFAFVK
+672 
-682 VNDIVSVGKR
+682 
-692 HVYDFSMGY
+692 
-701 KCFPWAF
+701 
-708 VGGYLVHNCI
+708 
-718 GKKDVSKLLP
+718 GKKKVEKLLP
-728 FKERFLKHY
+728 FKERFLKYY

-757 MAAYQFNHCISGY
+757 MAAYQFNH
-770 ERIMRST
+770 
-777 RNRKLF
+777 
-783 NPTIEEMYNIMND
+783 
-796 RSYAIKHGR
+796 
-805 LCLHDWYVKNGYG
+805 
-818 KAWSLNENDEVIL
+818 
-831 NNIVDIRWSGFRKTY
+831 
-846 KVETESGLTV
+846 
-856 SVTDNHK
+856 
-863 IPTKRGEFQLKD
+863 
-875 IVVGDE
+875 
-881 IFIRDEKSVGNEE
+881 
-894 KYPVRSEKIIS
+894 
-905 IEFDREENVYDVEMA
+905 
-920 DPYHTV
+920 
-926 TMNNGIVVCNS
+926 S

-1004 NDNSLVW
+1004 EDNSLVW

-1026 IMEERS
+1026 IMEERL

-1106 DKRKYAWWYSL
+1106 DKRKYAWWYGL

-1130 PKLYADY
+1130 PKLYMDY

-1159 VDNKSLNLTVGG
+1159 VDNRSLNLTVGG

-1198 IVVFWANEYASFESI
+1198 TAVFWANEYAAFENI

-1246 VLVLT
+1246 VLMLT

>member
-1 MVIIKNI
+1 M
-8 RKKIRQEL
+8 
-16 VGGSLPDLDTD
+16 
-27 FEMARRGEVKEYM
+27 KEYM

-66 LCRLEGVPVSEVNMF
+66 LCRLEGIPVSEVNMF

-209 KNVYTYFQKGWTGD
+209 KKVYTYFQKGWTGD

-309 FNLVEADSARRCLD
+309 FNLVEADDGRR
-323 ENTLFWSEDKG
+323 
-334 WITIKDIR
+334 
-342 GEYTRLFDFDKW
+342 
-354 SVKSSKVNRSF
+354 
-365 SSGVKECVQLQF
+365 
-377 TGGDTLCCTPDHE
+377 
-390 VYTEIGWIR
+390 
-399 ADQTKGH
+399 A
-406 FMLKDLSPK
+406 
-415 HGKDVFSQQELYLV
+415 
-429 AGIVTEGC
+429 
-437 HRDSSTLTFVNK
+437 LT
-449 DLSEIELFKSYYKD
+449 
-463 FFGEGVRN
+463 
-471 ECVGKNDVITLH
+471 
-483 LNPKFCELIDVKVGL
+483 
-498 SDSREIPDRYM
+498 
-509 FLSGDCKAFLLSKMI
+509 
-524 DFDGYVIDGDKCFI
+524 
-538 GYSSKSEKLINQV
+538 
-551 KLLIESF
+551 
-558 GVQAILKK
+558 KK
-566 RFLSEYNS
+566 R
-574 FYYEVLVC
+574 
-582 SYEDCMK
+582 
-589 LQKVLIYSKKIAGTV
+589 
-604 FNNNGCEYSRSK
+604 
-616 LIPKEIWQP
+616 
-625 FVERLIKG
+625 VE
-633 TGYYKWELLSN
+633 
-644 DIKWNRDITRDAL
+644 
-657 KRMLSKIGRCREIEQ
+657 
-672 LIKGDFAFVK
+672 
-682 VNDIVSVGKR
+682 
-692 HVYDFSMGY
+692 
-701 KCFPWAF
+701 
-708 VGGYLVHNCI
+708 
-718 GKKDVSKLLP
+718 KLLP

-737 TSNFGVDQ
+737 VSNFGVDQ

-757 MAAYQFNHCISGY
+757 MAAYQFNHCISGR
-770 ERIMRST
+770 ERIAKKT

-796 RSYAIKHGR
+796 RSYAIKHGH

-818 KAWSLNENDEVIL
+818 KSWSLNENDEVIL
-831 NNIVDIRWSGFRKTY
+831 NNIVDIRWEGFRKTY
-846 KVETESGLTV
+846 KIETESGLTV

-881 IFIRDEKSVGNEE
+881 IFIRDEKSIGNDE
-894 KYPVRSEKIIS
+894 KYPVRSEKITNIR
-905 IEFDREENVYDVEMA
+905 FDREENVYDIEMA

-926 TMNNGIVVCNS
+926 MINNGIVVCNS

-1106 DKRKYAWWYSL
+1106 DKRKYAWWHGL

-1130 PKLYADY
+1130 PRLYTDY
-1137 FKEMLDRPDY
+1137 FKEMLDRSDY

-1198 IVVFWANEYASFESI
+1198 TVVFWANEYASFENI

>member
-1 MVIIKNI
+1 MIIIKNI

-27 FEMARRGEVKEYM
+27 FEMGRRGEVKEYM

-66 LCRLEGVPVSEVNMF
+66 LCRLEGIPVSEVNMF

-209 KNVYTYFQKGWTGD
+209 KKVYSYFQKGWTGD
-223 VFHFGAKGLTGYCR
+223 VFHFGAKGLTGYCK
-237 MMKPDNITELVNCIG
+237 MLKPDNITELVNCIG

-265 EYILRKNGEREVSFR
+265 EYILRKNGEREVLFR

-309 FNLVEADSARRCLD
+309 FNLVEADDGRR
-323 ENTLFWSEDKG
+323 
-334 WITIKDIR
+334 
-342 GEYTRLFDFDKW
+342 
-354 SVKSSKVNRSF
+354 
-365 SSGVKECVQLQF
+365 
-377 TGGDTLCCTPDHE
+377 
-390 VYTEIGWIR
+390 
-399 ADQTKGH
+399 A
-406 FMLKDLSPK
+406 
-415 HGKDVFSQQELYLV
+415 
-429 AGIVTEGC
+429 
-437 HRDSSTLTFVNK
+437 LT
-449 DLSEIELFKSYYKD
+449 
-463 FFGEGVRN
+463 
-471 ECVGKNDVITLH
+471 
-483 LNPKFCELIDVKVGL
+483 
-498 SDSREIPDRYM
+498 
-509 FLSGDCKAFLLSKMI
+509 
-524 DFDGYVIDGDKCFI
+524 
-538 GYSSKSEKLINQV
+538 
-551 KLLIESF
+551 
-558 GVQAILKK
+558 KK
-566 RFLSEYNS
+566 R
-574 FYYEVLVC
+574 
-582 SYEDCMK
+582 
-589 LQKVLIYSKKIAGTV
+589 
-604 FNNNGCEYSRSK
+604 
-616 LIPKEIWQP
+616 
-625 FVERLIKG
+625 VE
-633 TGYYKWELLSN
+633 
-644 DIKWNRDITRDAL
+644 
-657 KRMLSKIGRCREIEQ
+657 
-672 LIKGDFAFVK
+672 
-682 VNDIVSVGKR
+682 
-692 HVYDFSMGY
+692 
-701 KCFPWAF
+701 
-708 VGGYLVHNCI
+708 
-718 GKKDVSKLLP
+718 KLLP

-737 TSNFGVDQ
+737 VSNFGVDQ

-757 MAAYQFNHCISGY
+757 MAAYQFNHCISGR
-770 ERIMRST
+770 ERIAKKT

-796 RSYAIKHGR
+796 RSYAIKHGH

-818 KAWSLNENDEVIL
+818 KSWSLNENDEVIL
-831 NNIVDIRWSGFRKTY
+831 NNIVDIRWEGFRKTY
-846 KVETESGLTV
+846 KIETESGLTV

-881 IFIRDEKSVGNEE
+881 IFIREEKPIGNEE
-894 KYPVRSEKIIS
+894 KYPVRFEKIVS
-905 IEFDREENVYDVEMA
+905 IEFDREENVYNVEMA
-920 DPYHTV
+920 HPHHTV
-926 TMNNGIVVCNS
+926 TMNNGMVVCNS

-975 YLHEINEIG
+975 YLHEINEMG

-1106 DKRKYAWWYSL
+1106 DKRKYAWWYGL

-1130 PKLYADY
+1130 PKLYMDY

-1159 VDNKSLNLTVGG
+1159 VDNRSLNLTVGG

-1198 IVVFWANEYASFESI
+1198 TVVFWANEYAAFENI

>member
-1 MVIIKNI
+1 MIIIKNI

-40 ERRYGKDQVCSV
+40 EGRYGKDQVCSV

-66 LCRLEGVPVSEVNMF
+66 LCRLEGIPVSEVNMF

-195 TGKDVD
+195 TGKDID

-209 KNVYTYFQKGWTGD
+209 KKVYSYFQKGWTGD
-223 VFHFGAKGLTGYCR
+223 VFHFGAKGLTGYCK

-309 FNLVEADSARRCLD
+309 FNLVEADDARR
-323 ENTLFWSEDKG
+323 
-334 WITIKDIR
+334 
-342 GEYTRLFDFDKW
+342 
-354 SVKSSKVNRSF
+354 
-365 SSGVKECVQLQF
+365 
-377 TGGDTLCCTPDHE
+377 
-390 VYTEIGWIR
+390 
-399 ADQTKGH
+399 
-406 FMLKDLSPK
+406 
-415 HGKDVFSQQELYLV
+415 
-429 AGIVTEGC
+429 
-437 HRDSSTLTFVNK
+437 
-449 DLSEIELFKSYYKD
+449 
-463 FFGEGVRN
+463 
-471 ECVGKNDVITLH
+471 
-483 LNPKFCELIDVKVGL
+483 
-498 SDSREIPDRYM
+498 
-509 FLSGDCKAFLLSKMI
+509 
-524 DFDGYVIDGDKCFI
+524 
-538 GYSSKSEKLINQV
+538 
-551 KLLIESF
+551 
-558 GVQAILKK
+558 
-566 RFLSEYNS
+566 
-574 FYYEVLVC
+574 
-582 SYEDCMK
+582 
-589 LQKVLIYSKKIAGTV
+589 
-604 FNNNGCEYSRSK
+604 
-616 LIPKEIWQP
+616 
-625 FVERLIKG
+625 
-633 TGYYKWELLSN
+633 
-644 DIKWNRDITRDAL
+644 AL
-657 KRMLSKIGRCREIEQ
+657 
-672 LIKGDFAFVK
+672 
-682 VNDIVSVGKR
+682 
-692 HVYDFSMGY
+692 
-701 KCFPWAF
+701 
-708 VGGYLVHNCI
+708 
-718 GKKDVSKLLP
+718 GKKKVEKLLP

-757 MAAYQFNHCISGY
+757 MAAYQFNHCISGR
-770 ERIMRST
+770 ERIMKST
-777 RNRKLF
+777 RNKKIF
-783 NPTIEEMYNIMND
+783 NPTIAEMYAIRND

-805 LCLHDWYVKNGYG
+805 LCLHDWYIKNGYG
-818 KAWSLNENDEVIL
+818 KAWSLNENGEVIL
-831 NNIVDIRWSGFRKTY
+831 NNIVDIRWAGFRKTY

-881 IFIRDEKSVGNEE
+881 IFIRDEKPIGNEE
-894 KYPVRSEKIIS
+894 IYPVKPEKIIS
-905 IEFDREENVYDVEMA
+905 IEFDREENVYDIEMD
-920 DPYHTV
+920 DPYHTF
-926 TMNNGIVVCNS
+926 TIDNGMVVCNS

-1059 ENLVSCGAF
+1059 ENLISCGAF
-1068 DKLESISIPV
+1068 DKLESISLPV

-1106 DKRKYAWWYSL
+1106 DKRKYAWWYGL

-1130 PKLYADY
+1130 PKLYTDH

-1152 SEIVDDP
+1152 SEIIDDP

-1171 YVYDIEVKSGKK
+1171 YVYDIDVKSGKK

-1198 IVVFWANEYASFESI
+1198 TVVFWANEYASFENV

>member
-1 MVIIKNI
+1 MIIIKNI

-27 FEMARRGEVKEYM
+27 FEMGRRGEVKEYM

-66 LCRLEGVPVSEVNMF
+66 LCRLEGIPVSEVNMF

-209 KNVYTYFQKGWTGD
+209 KKVYSYFQKGWTGD

-309 FNLVEADSARRCLD
+309 FNLVEADDGRR
-323 ENTLFWSEDKG
+323 
-334 WITIKDIR
+334 
-342 GEYTRLFDFDKW
+342 
-354 SVKSSKVNRSF
+354 
-365 SSGVKECVQLQF
+365 
-377 TGGDTLCCTPDHE
+377 
-390 VYTEIGWIR
+390 
-399 ADQTKGH
+399 A
-406 FMLKDLSPK
+406 
-415 HGKDVFSQQELYLV
+415 
-429 AGIVTEGC
+429 
-437 HRDSSTLTFVNK
+437 LT
-449 DLSEIELFKSYYKD
+449 
-463 FFGEGVRN
+463 
-471 ECVGKNDVITLH
+471 
-483 LNPKFCELIDVKVGL
+483 
-498 SDSREIPDRYM
+498 
-509 FLSGDCKAFLLSKMI
+509 
-524 DFDGYVIDGDKCFI
+524 
-538 GYSSKSEKLINQV
+538 
-551 KLLIESF
+551 
-558 GVQAILKK
+558 KK
-566 RFLSEYNS
+566 R
-574 FYYEVLVC
+574 
-582 SYEDCMK
+582 
-589 LQKVLIYSKKIAGTV
+589 
-604 FNNNGCEYSRSK
+604 
-616 LIPKEIWQP
+616 
-625 FVERLIKG
+625 VE
-633 TGYYKWELLSN
+633 
-644 DIKWNRDITRDAL
+644 
-657 KRMLSKIGRCREIEQ
+657 
-672 LIKGDFAFVK
+672 
-682 VNDIVSVGKR
+682 
-692 HVYDFSMGY
+692 
-701 KCFPWAF
+701 
-708 VGGYLVHNCI
+708 
-718 GKKDVSKLLP
+718 KLLP

-737 TSNFGVDQ
+737 VSNFGVDQ

-757 MAAYQFNHCISGY
+757 MAAYQFNHCISGR
-770 ERIMRST
+770 ERIAKKT

-796 RSYAIKHGR
+796 RSYAIKHGH

-818 KAWSLNENDEVIL
+818 KSWSLNENDEVIL
-831 NNIVDIRWSGFRKTY
+831 NNIVDIRWEGFRKTY
-846 KVETESGLTV
+846 KIETESGLTV

-881 IFIRDEKSVGNEE
+881 IFIRDEKPIGNDE
-894 KYPVRSEKIIS
+894 KYPVRSERITNIR
-905 IEFDREENVYDVEMA
+905 FDREENVYDIEMA

-1004 NDNSLVW
+1004 EDNSLVW

-1051 SAVNKSVI
+1051 SAVSKSVI

-1083 IDRYRELNKVKI
+1083 IDRYRKLNKVKI

-1106 DKRKYAWWYSL
+1106 DKRKYAWWYGL

-1130 PKLYADY
+1130 PKLYTDY

-1159 VDNKSLNLTVGG
+1159 VDNRSLNLTVGG

-1198 IVVFWANEYASFESI
+1198 TVVFWANEYAAFENI

>member
-1 MVIIKNI
+1 MIIIKNI

-27 FEMARRGEVKEYM
+27 FEMGRRGEVKEYM

-66 LCRLEGVPVSEVNMF
+66 LCRLEGIPVSEVNMF

-209 KNVYTYFQKGWTGD
+209 KKVYTYFQKGWTGD

-309 FNLVEADSARRCLD
+309 FNLVEADDARR
-323 ENTLFWSEDKG
+323 
-334 WITIKDIR
+334 
-342 GEYTRLFDFDKW
+342 
-354 SVKSSKVNRSF
+354 
-365 SSGVKECVQLQF
+365 
-377 TGGDTLCCTPDHE
+377 
-390 VYTEIGWIR
+390 
-399 ADQTKGH
+399 
-406 FMLKDLSPK
+406 
-415 HGKDVFSQQELYLV
+415 
-429 AGIVTEGC
+429 
-437 HRDSSTLTFVNK
+437 
-449 DLSEIELFKSYYKD
+449 
-463 FFGEGVRN
+463 
-471 ECVGKNDVITLH
+471 
-483 LNPKFCELIDVKVGL
+483 
-498 SDSREIPDRYM
+498 
-509 FLSGDCKAFLLSKMI
+509 
-524 DFDGYVIDGDKCFI
+524 
-538 GYSSKSEKLINQV
+538 
-551 KLLIESF
+551 
-558 GVQAILKK
+558 
-566 RFLSEYNS
+566 
-574 FYYEVLVC
+574 
-582 SYEDCMK
+582 
-589 LQKVLIYSKKIAGTV
+589 
-604 FNNNGCEYSRSK
+604 
-616 LIPKEIWQP
+616 
-625 FVERLIKG
+625 
-633 TGYYKWELLSN
+633 
-644 DIKWNRDITRDAL
+644 AL
-657 KRMLSKIGRCREIEQ
+657 
-672 LIKGDFAFVK
+672 
-682 VNDIVSVGKR
+682 
-692 HVYDFSMGY
+692 
-701 KCFPWAF
+701 
-708 VGGYLVHNCI
+708 
-718 GKKDVSKLLP
+718 GKKKVEKLLP
-728 FKERFLKHY
+728 FKERFLKYY

-757 MAAYQFNHCISGY
+757 MAAYQFNHCISGR
-770 ERIMRST
+770 ERIAKKT

-796 RSYAIKHGR
+796 RSYAIKHGH

-818 KAWSLNENDEVIL
+818 KSWSLNENDEVIL
-831 NNIVDIRWSGFRKTY
+831 NNIVDIRWAGFRKTY

-881 IFIRDEKSVGNEE
+881 IFIRDEKPIGNDE
-894 KYPVRSEKIIS
+894 KYPVRSEKITNIG
-905 IEFDREENVYDVEMA
+905 FDREENVYDIEMA

-926 TMNNGIVVCNS
+926 MINNGIVVCNS

-1004 NDNSLVW
+1004 EDNSLVW

-1106 DKRKYAWWYSL
+1106 DKRKYAWWYGL

-1130 PKLYADY
+1130 PRLYTDY

-1198 IVVFWANEYASFESI
+1198 TVVFWANEYASFENI

>member
-66 LCRLEGVPVSEVNMF
+66 LCRLEGIPVPEVNMF

-209 KNVYTYFQKGWTGD
+209 KKVYTYFQKGWTGD

-280 KGSDEILQ
+280 KGSSEILQ

-309 FNLVEADSARRCLD
+309 FNLVEADDARR
-323 ENTLFWSEDKG
+323 
-334 WITIKDIR
+334 
-342 GEYTRLFDFDKW
+342 
-354 SVKSSKVNRSF
+354 
-365 SSGVKECVQLQF
+365 
-377 TGGDTLCCTPDHE
+377 
-390 VYTEIGWIR
+390 
-399 ADQTKGH
+399 
-406 FMLKDLSPK
+406 
-415 HGKDVFSQQELYLV
+415 
-429 AGIVTEGC
+429 
-437 HRDSSTLTFVNK
+437 
-449 DLSEIELFKSYYKD
+449 
-463 FFGEGVRN
+463 
-471 ECVGKNDVITLH
+471 
-483 LNPKFCELIDVKVGL
+483 
-498 SDSREIPDRYM
+498 
-509 FLSGDCKAFLLSKMI
+509 
-524 DFDGYVIDGDKCFI
+524 
-538 GYSSKSEKLINQV
+538 
-551 KLLIESF
+551 
-558 GVQAILKK
+558 
-566 RFLSEYNS
+566 
-574 FYYEVLVC
+574 
-582 SYEDCMK
+582 
-589 LQKVLIYSKKIAGTV
+589 
-604 FNNNGCEYSRSK
+604 
-616 LIPKEIWQP
+616 
-625 FVERLIKG
+625 
-633 TGYYKWELLSN
+633 
-644 DIKWNRDITRDAL
+644 AL
-657 KRMLSKIGRCREIEQ
+657 
-672 LIKGDFAFVK
+672 
-682 VNDIVSVGKR
+682 
-692 HVYDFSMGY
+692 
-701 KCFPWAF
+701 
-708 VGGYLVHNCI
+708 
-718 GKKDVSKLLP
+718 GKKKVEKLLP

-737 TSNFGVDQ
+737 VSNFGVDQ

-757 MAAYQFNHCISGY
+757 MAAYQFNHCISGH

-796 RSYAIKHGR
+796 RSYAIKHGC

-818 KAWSLNENDEVIL
+818 KAWSLNENGEVIL
-831 NNIVDIRWSGFRKTY
+831 NNIVDIRWAGFRKTY

-881 IFIRDEKSVGNEE
+881 IFIRDEKPIGNEE
-894 KYPVRSEKIIS
+894 KYPVRSEKIIG
-905 IEFDREENVYDVEMA
+905 IEFDGEENVYDIEMA

-945 GYACE
+945 GYVCE

-984 NIKVLPP
+984 NIKVLLP

-1068 DKLESISIPV
+1068 DKLESISILV

-1106 DKRKYAWWYSL
+1106 DKRKYAWWHGL

-1130 PKLYADY
+1130 PRLYTDY
-1137 FKEMLDRPDY
+1137 FKEMLDRSDY

-1198 IVVFWANEYASFESI
+1198 TVVFWANEYASFENI

>member
-1 MVIIKNI
+1 M
-8 RKKIRQEL
+8 
-16 VGGSLPDLDTD
+16 
-27 FEMARRGEVKEYM
+27 KEYM

-66 LCRLEGVPVSEVNMF
+66 LCRLEGIPVSEVNMF

-209 KNVYTYFQKGWTGD
+209 KKVYTYFQKGWTGD

-309 FNLVEADSARRCLD
+309 FNLVEADDARR
-323 ENTLFWSEDKG
+323 
-334 WITIKDIR
+334 
-342 GEYTRLFDFDKW
+342 
-354 SVKSSKVNRSF
+354 
-365 SSGVKECVQLQF
+365 
-377 TGGDTLCCTPDHE
+377 
-390 VYTEIGWIR
+390 
-399 ADQTKGH
+399 
-406 FMLKDLSPK
+406 
-415 HGKDVFSQQELYLV
+415 
-429 AGIVTEGC
+429 
-437 HRDSSTLTFVNK
+437 
-449 DLSEIELFKSYYKD
+449 
-463 FFGEGVRN
+463 
-471 ECVGKNDVITLH
+471 
-483 LNPKFCELIDVKVGL
+483 
-498 SDSREIPDRYM
+498 
-509 FLSGDCKAFLLSKMI
+509 
-524 DFDGYVIDGDKCFI
+524 
-538 GYSSKSEKLINQV
+538 
-551 KLLIESF
+551 
-558 GVQAILKK
+558 
-566 RFLSEYNS
+566 
-574 FYYEVLVC
+574 
-582 SYEDCMK
+582 
-589 LQKVLIYSKKIAGTV
+589 
-604 FNNNGCEYSRSK
+604 
-616 LIPKEIWQP
+616 
-625 FVERLIKG
+625 
-633 TGYYKWELLSN
+633 
-644 DIKWNRDITRDAL
+644 AL
-657 KRMLSKIGRCREIEQ
+657 
-672 LIKGDFAFVK
+672 
-682 VNDIVSVGKR
+682 
-692 HVYDFSMGY
+692 
-701 KCFPWAF
+701 
-708 VGGYLVHNCI
+708 
-718 GKKDVSKLLP
+718 GKKKVEKLLP
-728 FKERFLKHY
+728 FKERFLKYY

-757 MAAYQFNHCISGY
+757 MAAYQFNHCIGGR
-770 ERIMRST
+770 ERIMKST
-777 RNRKLF
+777 RNKKIF
-783 NPTIEEMYNIMND
+783 NPTIAEMHAIKND
-796 RSYAIKHGR
+796 RAYAIKHGC

-831 NNIVDIRWSGFRKTY
+831 NNIVDIRWAGFRKTY
-846 KVETESGLTV
+846 KVETESGLAV

-881 IFIRDEKSVGNEE
+881 IFIRDEKSIGNDE

-905 IEFDREENVYDVEMA
+905 IEFDCEENVYDVEMA

-926 TMNNGIVVCNS
+926 MMNNGIVVCNS

-1004 NDNSLVW
+1004 EDNSLVW

-1051 SAVNKSVI
+1051 SAVSKSVI

-1106 DKRKYAWWYSL
+1106 DKRKYAWWYGL

-1130 PKLYADY
+1130 PRLYTDY

-1159 VDNKSLNLTVGG
+1159 VDNRSLNLTVGG

-1198 IVVFWANEYASFESI
+1198 TVVFWANEYAAFGNI

-1221 LFMNGRT
+1221 LFMNGRI

>member
-27 FEMARRGEVKEYM
+27 FEMGRRGEVKEYM

-66 LCRLEGVPVSEVNMF
+66 LCRLEGIPVPEVNMF

-209 KNVYTYFQKGWTGD
+209 KKVYTYFQKGWTGD

-280 KGSDEILQ
+280 KGSGEILQ

-309 FNLVEADSARRCLD
+309 FNLVEADDARR
-323 ENTLFWSEDKG
+323 
-334 WITIKDIR
+334 
-342 GEYTRLFDFDKW
+342 
-354 SVKSSKVNRSF
+354 
-365 SSGVKECVQLQF
+365 
-377 TGGDTLCCTPDHE
+377 
-390 VYTEIGWIR
+390 
-399 ADQTKGH
+399 
-406 FMLKDLSPK
+406 
-415 HGKDVFSQQELYLV
+415 
-429 AGIVTEGC
+429 
-437 HRDSSTLTFVNK
+437 
-449 DLSEIELFKSYYKD
+449 
-463 FFGEGVRN
+463 
-471 ECVGKNDVITLH
+471 
-483 LNPKFCELIDVKVGL
+483 
-498 SDSREIPDRYM
+498 
-509 FLSGDCKAFLLSKMI
+509 
-524 DFDGYVIDGDKCFI
+524 
-538 GYSSKSEKLINQV
+538 
-551 KLLIESF
+551 
-558 GVQAILKK
+558 
-566 RFLSEYNS
+566 
-574 FYYEVLVC
+574 
-582 SYEDCMK
+582 
-589 LQKVLIYSKKIAGTV
+589 
-604 FNNNGCEYSRSK
+604 
-616 LIPKEIWQP
+616 
-625 FVERLIKG
+625 
-633 TGYYKWELLSN
+633 
-644 DIKWNRDITRDAL
+644 AL
-657 KRMLSKIGRCREIEQ
+657 
-672 LIKGDFAFVK
+672 
-682 VNDIVSVGKR
+682 
-692 HVYDFSMGY
+692 
-701 KCFPWAF
+701 
-708 VGGYLVHNCI
+708 
-718 GKKDVSKLLP
+718 GKKKVEKLLP

-737 TSNFGVDQ
+737 VSNFGVDQ

-757 MAAYQFNHCISGY
+757 MAAYQFNHCISGH

-796 RSYAIKHGR
+796 RSYAIKHGC

-818 KAWSLNENDEVIL
+818 KAWSLNENGEVIL
-831 NNIVDIRWSGFRKTY
+831 NNIVDIRWAGFRKTY

-881 IFIRDEKSVGNEE
+881 IFIRDEKSIGNEE
-894 KYPVRSEKIIS
+894 KYPVRSEKIIG
-905 IEFDREENVYDVEMA
+905 IEFDGEENVYDIEMA

-945 GYACE
+945 GYVCE

-1026 IMEERS
+1026 IMEERL

-1068 DKLESISIPV
+1068 DKLEAISILV

-1106 DKRKYAWWYSL
+1106 DKRKYAWWHGL

-1130 PKLYADY
+1130 PRLYTDY
-1137 FKEMLDRPDY
+1137 FKEMLDRSDY

-1171 YVYDIEVKSGKK
+1171 YVYDIEVKSGRK

-1198 IVVFWANEYASFESI
+1198 TVVFWANEYAAFENI

>member
-1 MVIIKNI
+1 MIIIKNI

-27 FEMARRGEVKEYM
+27 FEMGRRGEVKEYM

-66 LCRLEGVPVSEVNMF
+66 LCRLEGIPVSEVNMF

-209 KNVYTYFQKGWTGD
+209 KKVYTYFQKGWTGD

-309 FNLVEADSARRCLD
+309 FNLVEADDARR
-323 ENTLFWSEDKG
+323 
-334 WITIKDIR
+334 
-342 GEYTRLFDFDKW
+342 
-354 SVKSSKVNRSF
+354 
-365 SSGVKECVQLQF
+365 
-377 TGGDTLCCTPDHE
+377 
-390 VYTEIGWIR
+390 
-399 ADQTKGH
+399 
-406 FMLKDLSPK
+406 
-415 HGKDVFSQQELYLV
+415 
-429 AGIVTEGC
+429 
-437 HRDSSTLTFVNK
+437 
-449 DLSEIELFKSYYKD
+449 
-463 FFGEGVRN
+463 
-471 ECVGKNDVITLH
+471 
-483 LNPKFCELIDVKVGL
+483 
-498 SDSREIPDRYM
+498 
-509 FLSGDCKAFLLSKMI
+509 
-524 DFDGYVIDGDKCFI
+524 
-538 GYSSKSEKLINQV
+538 
-551 KLLIESF
+551 
-558 GVQAILKK
+558 
-566 RFLSEYNS
+566 
-574 FYYEVLVC
+574 
-582 SYEDCMK
+582 
-589 LQKVLIYSKKIAGTV
+589 
-604 FNNNGCEYSRSK
+604 
-616 LIPKEIWQP
+616 
-625 FVERLIKG
+625 
-633 TGYYKWELLSN
+633 
-644 DIKWNRDITRDAL
+644 AL
-657 KRMLSKIGRCREIEQ
+657 
-672 LIKGDFAFVK
+672 
-682 VNDIVSVGKR
+682 
-692 HVYDFSMGY
+692 
-701 KCFPWAF
+701 
-708 VGGYLVHNCI
+708 
-718 GKKDVSKLLP
+718 GKKKVEKLLP
-728 FKERFLKHY
+728 FKERFLKYY

-757 MAAYQFNHCISGY
+757 MAAYQFNHCISGR
-770 ERIMRST
+770 ERIAKKT

-796 RSYAIKHGR
+796 RSYAIKHGH

-818 KAWSLNENDEVIL
+818 KSWSLNENDEVIL
-831 NNIVDIRWSGFRKTY
+831 NNIVDIRWAGFRKTY

-881 IFIRDEKSVGNEE
+881 IFIRDEKPIGNDE
-894 KYPVRSEKIIS
+894 KYPVRSEKITNIG
-905 IEFDREENVYDVEMA
+905 FDREENVYDIEMA

-926 TMNNGIVVCNS
+926 MINNGIVVCNS

-1004 NDNSLVW
+1004 EDNSLVW

-1106 DKRKYAWWYSL
+1106 DKRKYTWWHRL

-1130 PKLYADY
+1130 PRLYTDY
-1137 FKEMLDRPDY
+1137 FKEMLDRSDY

-1198 IVVFWANEYASFESI
+1198 TVVFWANEYAAFENI

>member
-1 MVIIKNI
+1 
-8 RKKIRQEL
+8 
-16 VGGSLPDLDTD
+16 
-27 FEMARRGEVKEYM
+27 
-40 ERRYGKDQVCSV
+40 
-52 GTYTT
+52 
-57 LQVKAAIKD
+57 
-66 LCRLEGVPVSEVNMF
+66 
-81 TAKIDGVKDFDD
+81 
-93 LFRMACQKKDV
+93 
-104 AYFINKYPGIIQA
+104 
-117 VGLIQGQPKAKSI
+117 
-130 HACAMMV
+130 
-137 YPDDHDMFHWNPVR
+137 MFHWNPVR

-201 IYTLPLDD
+201 VYTLPLDD
-209 KNVYTYFQKGWTGD
+209 KKVYTYFQKGWTGD
-223 VFHFGAKGLTGYCR
+223 VFHFGAKGLTGYCK
-237 MMKPDNITELVNCIG
+237 MLKPDNITELVNCIG

-309 FNLVEADSARRCLD
+309 FNLVEADDGRR
-323 ENTLFWSEDKG
+323 
-334 WITIKDIR
+334 
-342 GEYTRLFDFDKW
+342 
-354 SVKSSKVNRSF
+354 
-365 SSGVKECVQLQF
+365 
-377 TGGDTLCCTPDHE
+377 
-390 VYTEIGWIR
+390 
-399 ADQTKGH
+399 A
-406 FMLKDLSPK
+406 
-415 HGKDVFSQQELYLV
+415 
-429 AGIVTEGC
+429 
-437 HRDSSTLTFVNK
+437 LT
-449 DLSEIELFKSYYKD
+449 
-463 FFGEGVRN
+463 
-471 ECVGKNDVITLH
+471 
-483 LNPKFCELIDVKVGL
+483 
-498 SDSREIPDRYM
+498 
-509 FLSGDCKAFLLSKMI
+509 
-524 DFDGYVIDGDKCFI
+524 
-538 GYSSKSEKLINQV
+538 
-551 KLLIESF
+551 
-558 GVQAILKK
+558 KK
-566 RFLSEYNS
+566 R
-574 FYYEVLVC
+574 
-582 SYEDCMK
+582 
-589 LQKVLIYSKKIAGTV
+589 
-604 FNNNGCEYSRSK
+604 
-616 LIPKEIWQP
+616 
-625 FVERLIKG
+625 VE
-633 TGYYKWELLSN
+633 
-644 DIKWNRDITRDAL
+644 
-657 KRMLSKIGRCREIEQ
+657 
-672 LIKGDFAFVK
+672 
-682 VNDIVSVGKR
+682 
-692 HVYDFSMGY
+692 
-701 KCFPWAF
+701 
-708 VGGYLVHNCI
+708 
-718 GKKDVSKLLP
+718 KLLP

-737 TSNFGVDQ
+737 VSNFGVDQ

-757 MAAYQFNHCISGY
+757 MAAYQFNHCISGR
-770 ERIMRST
+770 ERIAKKT
-777 RNRKLF
+777 RNRKSF

-796 RSYAIKHGR
+796 RSYAIKHGH
-805 LCLHDWYVKNGYG
+805 LYLHDWYVKNGYG
-818 KAWSLNENDEVIL
+818 KSWSLNENDEVIL
-831 NNIVDIRWSGFRKTY
+831 NNIVDIRWEGFRKTY
-846 KVETESGLTV
+846 KIETESGLTV

-881 IFIRDEKSVGNEE
+881 IFIRDEKSIRNDE
-894 KYPVRSEKIIS
+894 KYPVRSEKITNIR
-905 IEFDREENVYDVEMA
+905 FDREENVYDIEMA

-926 TMNNGIVVCNS
+926 MINNGIVVCNS

-1106 DKRKYAWWYSL
+1106 DKRKYAWWYGL

-1130 PKLYADY
+1130 SKLYTDY

-1159 VDNKSLNLTVGG
+1159 VDNRSLNLTVGG

-1198 IVVFWANEYASFESI
+1198 TVVFWANEYASFENI

>member
-1 MVIIKNI
+1 MVHCRIS
-8 RKKIRQEL
+8 E
-16 VGGSLPDLDTD
+16 LDTD

-66 LCRLEGVPVSEVNMF
+66 LCRLEGIPVSEVNMF
-81 TAKIDGVKDFDD
+81 TAKIDGMKDFDD

-209 KNVYTYFQKGWTGD
+209 KKVYSYFQKGWTGD
-223 VFHFGAKGLTGYCR
+223 VFHFGAKGLTGYCK
-237 MMKPDNITELVNCIG
+237 MLKPDNITELVNCIG

-309 FNLVEADSARRCLD
+309 FNLVEADDGRR
-323 ENTLFWSEDKG
+323 
-334 WITIKDIR
+334 
-342 GEYTRLFDFDKW
+342 
-354 SVKSSKVNRSF
+354 
-365 SSGVKECVQLQF
+365 
-377 TGGDTLCCTPDHE
+377 
-390 VYTEIGWIR
+390 
-399 ADQTKGH
+399 A
-406 FMLKDLSPK
+406 
-415 HGKDVFSQQELYLV
+415 
-429 AGIVTEGC
+429 
-437 HRDSSTLTFVNK
+437 LT
-449 DLSEIELFKSYYKD
+449 
-463 FFGEGVRN
+463 
-471 ECVGKNDVITLH
+471 
-483 LNPKFCELIDVKVGL
+483 
-498 SDSREIPDRYM
+498 
-509 FLSGDCKAFLLSKMI
+509 
-524 DFDGYVIDGDKCFI
+524 
-538 GYSSKSEKLINQV
+538 
-551 KLLIESF
+551 
-558 GVQAILKK
+558 KK
-566 RFLSEYNS
+566 R
-574 FYYEVLVC
+574 
-582 SYEDCMK
+582 
-589 LQKVLIYSKKIAGTV
+589 
-604 FNNNGCEYSRSK
+604 
-616 LIPKEIWQP
+616 
-625 FVERLIKG
+625 VE
-633 TGYYKWELLSN
+633 
-644 DIKWNRDITRDAL
+644 
-657 KRMLSKIGRCREIEQ
+657 
-672 LIKGDFAFVK
+672 
-682 VNDIVSVGKR
+682 
-692 HVYDFSMGY
+692 
-701 KCFPWAF
+701 
-708 VGGYLVHNCI
+708 
-718 GKKDVSKLLP
+718 KLLP

-737 TSNFGVDQ
+737 VSNFGVDQ

-757 MAAYQFNHCISGY
+757 MAAYQFNHCISGR
-770 ERIMRST
+770 ERIAKKT

-796 RSYAIKHGR
+796 RSYAIKHGH

-818 KAWSLNENDEVIL
+818 KSWSLNENDEVIL
-831 NNIVDIRWSGFRKTY
+831 NNIVDIRWEGFRKTY
-846 KVETESGLTV
+846 KIETESGLTV

-881 IFIRDEKSVGNEE
+881 IFIRDEKPVGNEE
-894 KYPVRSEKIIS
+894 KYPVRSEKITNIR
-905 IEFDREENVYDVEMA
+905 FDREENVYDIEMA

-926 TMNNGIVVCNS
+926 MINNGIVVCNS

-1106 DKRKYAWWYSL
+1106 DKRKYAWWHGL

-1130 PKLYADY
+1130 PRLYTDY
-1137 FKEMLDRPDY
+1137 FKEMLDRSDY

-1159 VDNKSLNLTVGG
+1159 VDNRSLNLTVGG

-1198 IVVFWANEYASFESI
+1198 TVVFWANEYASFENI

-1221 LFMNGRT
+1221 LFINGRT

>member
-1 MVIIKNI
+1 M
-8 RKKIRQEL
+8 
-16 VGGSLPDLDTD
+16 
-27 FEMARRGEVKEYM
+27 KEYM

-66 LCRLEGVPVSEVNMF
+66 LCRLEGIPVSEVNMF

-209 KNVYTYFQKGWTGD
+209 KKVYTYFQKGWTGD

-309 FNLVEADSARRCLD
+309 FNLVEADDGRR
-323 ENTLFWSEDKG
+323 
-334 WITIKDIR
+334 
-342 GEYTRLFDFDKW
+342 
-354 SVKSSKVNRSF
+354 
-365 SSGVKECVQLQF
+365 
-377 TGGDTLCCTPDHE
+377 
-390 VYTEIGWIR
+390 
-399 ADQTKGH
+399 A
-406 FMLKDLSPK
+406 
-415 HGKDVFSQQELYLV
+415 
-429 AGIVTEGC
+429 
-437 HRDSSTLTFVNK
+437 LT
-449 DLSEIELFKSYYKD
+449 
-463 FFGEGVRN
+463 
-471 ECVGKNDVITLH
+471 
-483 LNPKFCELIDVKVGL
+483 
-498 SDSREIPDRYM
+498 
-509 FLSGDCKAFLLSKMI
+509 
-524 DFDGYVIDGDKCFI
+524 
-538 GYSSKSEKLINQV
+538 
-551 KLLIESF
+551 
-558 GVQAILKK
+558 KK
-566 RFLSEYNS
+566 R
-574 FYYEVLVC
+574 
-582 SYEDCMK
+582 
-589 LQKVLIYSKKIAGTV
+589 
-604 FNNNGCEYSRSK
+604 
-616 LIPKEIWQP
+616 
-625 FVERLIKG
+625 VE
-633 TGYYKWELLSN
+633 
-644 DIKWNRDITRDAL
+644 
-657 KRMLSKIGRCREIEQ
+657 
-672 LIKGDFAFVK
+672 
-682 VNDIVSVGKR
+682 
-692 HVYDFSMGY
+692 
-701 KCFPWAF
+701 
-708 VGGYLVHNCI
+708 
-718 GKKDVSKLLP
+718 KLLP

-737 TSNFGVDQ
+737 VSNFGVDQ

-757 MAAYQFNHCISGY
+757 MAAYQFNHCISGR
-770 ERIMRST
+770 ERIAKKT

-796 RSYAIKHGR
+796 RSYAIKHGH

-818 KAWSLNENDEVIL
+818 KSWSLNENDEVIL
-831 NNIVDIRWSGFRKTY
+831 NNIVDIRWEGFRKTY
-846 KVETESGLTV
+846 KIETESGLTV

-881 IFIRDEKSVGNEE
+881 IFIRDEKSIRNDE

-905 IEFDREENVYDVEMA
+905 IEFDREENVYDIEMA

-926 TMNNGIVVCNS
+926 MINNGIVVCNS

-1106 DKRKYAWWYSL
+1106 DKRKYAWWHRL

-1130 PKLYADY
+1130 PKLYMDY

-1152 SEIVDDP
+1152 SEIIDDP
-1159 VDNKSLNLTVGG
+1159 VDNRSLNLTVGG

-1198 IVVFWANEYASFESI
+1198 TVVFWANEYAAFENI

>member
-1 MVIIKNI
+1 MIIIKNI

-27 FEMARRGEVKEYM
+27 FEMGRRGEVKEYM

-66 LCRLEGVPVSEVNMF
+66 LCRLEGIPVSEVNMF

-104 AYFINKYPGIIQA
+104 AYFINKYPGIIQV

-209 KNVYTYFQKGWTGD
+209 KKVYSYFQKGWTGD

-309 FNLVEADSARRCLD
+309 FNLVEADDARR
-323 ENTLFWSEDKG
+323 
-334 WITIKDIR
+334 
-342 GEYTRLFDFDKW
+342 
-354 SVKSSKVNRSF
+354 
-365 SSGVKECVQLQF
+365 
-377 TGGDTLCCTPDHE
+377 
-390 VYTEIGWIR
+390 
-399 ADQTKGH
+399 
-406 FMLKDLSPK
+406 
-415 HGKDVFSQQELYLV
+415 
-429 AGIVTEGC
+429 
-437 HRDSSTLTFVNK
+437 
-449 DLSEIELFKSYYKD
+449 
-463 FFGEGVRN
+463 
-471 ECVGKNDVITLH
+471 
-483 LNPKFCELIDVKVGL
+483 
-498 SDSREIPDRYM
+498 
-509 FLSGDCKAFLLSKMI
+509 
-524 DFDGYVIDGDKCFI
+524 
-538 GYSSKSEKLINQV
+538 
-551 KLLIESF
+551 
-558 GVQAILKK
+558 
-566 RFLSEYNS
+566 
-574 FYYEVLVC
+574 
-582 SYEDCMK
+582 
-589 LQKVLIYSKKIAGTV
+589 
-604 FNNNGCEYSRSK
+604 
-616 LIPKEIWQP
+616 
-625 FVERLIKG
+625 
-633 TGYYKWELLSN
+633 
-644 DIKWNRDITRDAL
+644 AL
-657 KRMLSKIGRCREIEQ
+657 
-672 LIKGDFAFVK
+672 
-682 VNDIVSVGKR
+682 
-692 HVYDFSMGY
+692 
-701 KCFPWAF
+701 
-708 VGGYLVHNCI
+708 
-718 GKKDVSKLLP
+718 GKKKVEKLLP
-728 FKERFLKHY
+728 FKERFLKYY

-757 MAAYQFNHCISGY
+757 MAAYQFNHCISGR
-770 ERIMRST
+770 ERIAKKT

-831 NNIVDIRWSGFRKTY
+831 NNIVDIRWAGFRKTY

-881 IFIRDEKSVGNEE
+881 IFIRDEKPIGNDE
-894 KYPVRSEKIIS
+894 KYSVRSEKITNIG
-905 IEFDREENVYDVEMA
+905 FDREENVYDIEMA

-926 TMNNGIVVCNS
+926 MINNGIVVCNS

-1004 NDNSLVW
+1004 EDNSLVW

-1068 DKLESISIPV
+1068 DKLESILIPV

-1106 DKRKYAWWYSL
+1106 DKRKYAWWYGL

-1130 PKLYADY
+1130 PKLYMDY

-1152 SEIVDDP
+1152 SEIVDDS
-1159 VDNKSLNLTVGG
+1159 VDNRSLNLTVGG

-1198 IVVFWANEYASFESI
+1198 TVVFWANEYVAFENI

>member
-1 MVIIKNI
+1 MVRCRIS
-8 RKKIRQEL
+8 E
-16 VGGSLPDLDTD
+16 LDTD

-40 ERRYGKDQVCSV
+40 EGRYGKDQVCSV
-52 GTYTT
+52 GTYIT

-195 TGKDVD
+195 TGKDLD
-201 IYTLPLDD
+201 IYNLPLEE
-209 KNVYTYFQKGWTGD
+209 KKVYDYFQKGWTGD
-223 VFHFGAKGLTGYCR
+223 VFHFGAKGLTGYCK
-237 MMKPDNITELVNCIG
+237 MLKPDNITELVNCIG

-280 KGSDEILQ
+280 KGSGEILQ

-309 FNLVEADSARRCLD
+309 FDLVTADSARR
-323 ENTLFWSEDKG
+323 
-334 WITIKDIR
+334 
-342 GEYTRLFDFDKW
+342 
-354 SVKSSKVNRSF
+354 
-365 SSGVKECVQLQF
+365 
-377 TGGDTLCCTPDHE
+377 
-390 VYTEIGWIR
+390 
-399 ADQTKGH
+399 A
-406 FMLKDLSPK
+406 
-415 HGKDVFSQQELYLV
+415 
-429 AGIVTEGC
+429 
-437 HRDSSTLTFVNK
+437 
-449 DLSEIELFKSYYKD
+449 
-463 FFGEGVRN
+463 
-471 ECVGKNDVITLH
+471 
-483 LNPKFCELIDVKVGL
+483 
-498 SDSREIPDRYM
+498 
-509 FLSGDCKAFLLSKMI
+509 
-524 DFDGYVIDGDKCFI
+524 
-538 GYSSKSEKLINQV
+538 
-551 KLLIESF
+551 
-558 GVQAILKK
+558 
-566 RFLSEYNS
+566 
-574 FYYEVLVC
+574 
-582 SYEDCMK
+582 
-589 LQKVLIYSKKIAGTV
+589 
-604 FNNNGCEYSRSK
+604 
-616 LIPKEIWQP
+616 
-625 FVERLIKG
+625 
-633 TGYYKWELLSN
+633 
-644 DIKWNRDITRDAL
+644 
-657 KRMLSKIGRCREIEQ
+657 
-672 LIKGDFAFVK
+672 
-682 VNDIVSVGKR
+682 
-692 HVYDFSMGY
+692 
-701 KCFPWAF
+701 
-708 VGGYLVHNCI
+708 I
-718 GKKDVSKLLP
+718 GKKDVNKLLP
-728 FKERFLKHY
+728 FKERFLKY
-737 TSNFGVDQ
+737 YISNFGVDQ

-757 MAAYQFNHCISGY
+757 MATYQFNHCISGR
-770 ERIMRST
+770 ERIMKST
-777 RNRKLF
+777 RNKKIF
-783 NPTIEEMYNIMND
+783 NPTIAEM
-796 RSYAIKHGR
+796 YAIKNDGLYAIRRGR
-805 LCLHDWYVKNGYG
+805 LCLHDWYIKNGYG
-818 KAWSLNENDEVIL
+818 KAWSLNENGEVIL
-831 NNIVDIRWSGFRKTY
+831 NNIVDIRWAGFRRTY
-846 KVETESGLTV
+846 KVETETGLTV

-875 IVVGDE
+875 IIVGDE
-881 IFIRDEKSVGNEE
+881 IFIREEKPIGNEE
-894 KYPVRSEKIIS
+894 KYFVRSEKIIS

-926 TMNNGIVVCNS
+926 TMNNGVVVCNS

-1004 NDNSLVW
+1004 NDNGLVW

-1037 FSFEEFLD
+1037 FSFDEFLD

-1068 DKLESISIPV
+1068 DKLESISIV
-1078 DRLRL
+1078 TDRLRL
-1083 IDRYRELNKVKI
+1083 IDRYRELNKVKV

-1130 PKLYADY
+1130 PKLYTDH
-1137 FKEMLDRPDY
+1137 FKEILDRPDY

-1152 SEIVDDP
+1152 SEIMGDP

-1171 YVYDIEVKSGKK
+1171 YVYDIDVKSGKK

-1198 IVVFWANEYASFESI
+1198 TVVFWANEYASFENV

>member
-1 MVIIKNI
+1 M
-8 RKKIRQEL
+8 
-16 VGGSLPDLDTD
+16 
-27 FEMARRGEVKEYM
+27 KEYM

-66 LCRLEGVPVSEVNMF
+66 LCRLESIPVSEVNMF

-117 VGLIQGQPKAKSI
+117 VGLIQGQTKAKSI

-209 KNVYTYFQKGWTGD
+209 KKVYTYFQKGWTGD

-309 FNLVEADSARRCLD
+309 FNLVEADDARR
-323 ENTLFWSEDKG
+323 
-334 WITIKDIR
+334 
-342 GEYTRLFDFDKW
+342 
-354 SVKSSKVNRSF
+354 
-365 SSGVKECVQLQF
+365 
-377 TGGDTLCCTPDHE
+377 
-390 VYTEIGWIR
+390 
-399 ADQTKGH
+399 
-406 FMLKDLSPK
+406 
-415 HGKDVFSQQELYLV
+415 
-429 AGIVTEGC
+429 
-437 HRDSSTLTFVNK
+437 
-449 DLSEIELFKSYYKD
+449 
-463 FFGEGVRN
+463 
-471 ECVGKNDVITLH
+471 
-483 LNPKFCELIDVKVGL
+483 
-498 SDSREIPDRYM
+498 
-509 FLSGDCKAFLLSKMI
+509 
-524 DFDGYVIDGDKCFI
+524 
-538 GYSSKSEKLINQV
+538 
-551 KLLIESF
+551 
-558 GVQAILKK
+558 
-566 RFLSEYNS
+566 
-574 FYYEVLVC
+574 
-582 SYEDCMK
+582 
-589 LQKVLIYSKKIAGTV
+589 
-604 FNNNGCEYSRSK
+604 
-616 LIPKEIWQP
+616 
-625 FVERLIKG
+625 
-633 TGYYKWELLSN
+633 
-644 DIKWNRDITRDAL
+644 AL
-657 KRMLSKIGRCREIEQ
+657 
-672 LIKGDFAFVK
+672 
-682 VNDIVSVGKR
+682 
-692 HVYDFSMGY
+692 
-701 KCFPWAF
+701 
-708 VGGYLVHNCI
+708 
-718 GKKDVSKLLP
+718 GKKKVEKLLP
-728 FKERFLKHY
+728 FKERFLKYY

-757 MAAYQFNHCISGY
+757 MAAYQFNHCISGR
-770 ERIMRST
+770 ERIAKKT

-796 RSYAIKHGR
+796 RSYAIKHGH

-818 KAWSLNENDEVIL
+818 KSWSLNENDEVIL
-831 NNIVDIRWSGFRKTY
+831 NNIVDIRWAGFRKTY

-881 IFIRDEKSVGNEE
+881 IFIRDEKPIGNDE
-894 KYPVRSEKIIS
+894 KYPVRSEKITNIG
-905 IEFDREENVYDVEMA
+905 FDREENVYDIEMA

-926 TMNNGIVVCNS
+926 MINNGIVVCNS

-975 YLHEINEIG
+975 YLYEINEIG

-1004 NDNSLVW
+1004 EDNSLVW

-1106 DKRKYAWWYSL
+1106 DKRKYAWWYGL

-1130 PKLYADY
+1130 SKLYTDY

-1159 VDNKSLNLTVGG
+1159 VDNRSLNLTVGG

-1198 IVVFWANEYASFESI
+1198 TVVFWANEYASFENI

>member
-66 LCRLEGVPVSEVNMF
+66 LCRLEGIPVSEVNMF

-209 KNVYTYFQKGWTGD
+209 KKVYTYFQKGWTGD

-280 KGSDEILQ
+280 KGSGEILQ

-309 FNLVEADSARRCLD
+309 FNLVEADDARR
-323 ENTLFWSEDKG
+323 
-334 WITIKDIR
+334 
-342 GEYTRLFDFDKW
+342 
-354 SVKSSKVNRSF
+354 
-365 SSGVKECVQLQF
+365 
-377 TGGDTLCCTPDHE
+377 
-390 VYTEIGWIR
+390 
-399 ADQTKGH
+399 
-406 FMLKDLSPK
+406 
-415 HGKDVFSQQELYLV
+415 
-429 AGIVTEGC
+429 
-437 HRDSSTLTFVNK
+437 
-449 DLSEIELFKSYYKD
+449 
-463 FFGEGVRN
+463 
-471 ECVGKNDVITLH
+471 
-483 LNPKFCELIDVKVGL
+483 
-498 SDSREIPDRYM
+498 
-509 FLSGDCKAFLLSKMI
+509 
-524 DFDGYVIDGDKCFI
+524 
-538 GYSSKSEKLINQV
+538 
-551 KLLIESF
+551 
-558 GVQAILKK
+558 
-566 RFLSEYNS
+566 
-574 FYYEVLVC
+574 
-582 SYEDCMK
+582 
-589 LQKVLIYSKKIAGTV
+589 
-604 FNNNGCEYSRSK
+604 
-616 LIPKEIWQP
+616 
-625 FVERLIKG
+625 
-633 TGYYKWELLSN
+633 
-644 DIKWNRDITRDAL
+644 AL
-657 KRMLSKIGRCREIEQ
+657 
-672 LIKGDFAFVK
+672 
-682 VNDIVSVGKR
+682 
-692 HVYDFSMGY
+692 
-701 KCFPWAF
+701 
-708 VGGYLVHNCI
+708 
-718 GKKDVSKLLP
+718 GKKKVEKLLP

-737 TSNFGVDQ
+737 ASNFGVDQ

-757 MAAYQFNHCISGY
+757 MAAYQFNH
-770 ERIMRST
+770 
-777 RNRKLF
+777 
-783 NPTIEEMYNIMND
+783 
-796 RSYAIKHGR
+796 
-805 LCLHDWYVKNGYG
+805 
-818 KAWSLNENDEVIL
+818 
-831 NNIVDIRWSGFRKTY
+831 
-846 KVETESGLTV
+846 
-856 SVTDNHK
+856 
-863 IPTKRGEFQLKD
+863 
-875 IVVGDE
+875 
-881 IFIRDEKSVGNEE
+881 
-894 KYPVRSEKIIS
+894 
-905 IEFDREENVYDVEMA
+905 
-920 DPYHTV
+920 
-926 TMNNGIVVCNS
+926 S

-966 YADDDDYPV
+966 YADDDDYSV

-1106 DKRKYAWWYSL
+1106 DKWKCAWWYGL

-1130 PKLYADY
+1130 PRLYMDY
-1137 FKEMLDRPDY
+1137 FKEMLDRSDY

-1198 IVVFWANEYASFESI
+1198 TVVFWANEYASFENI

>member
-1 MVIIKNI
+1 MGPCRIS
-8 RKKIRQEL
+8 E
-16 VGGSLPDLDTD
+16 LDTD

-66 LCRLEGVPVSEVNMF
+66 LCRLEGIPVSEVNMF

-209 KNVYTYFQKGWTGD
+209 KKVYTYFQKGWTGD

-280 KGSDEILQ
+280 KGSGEILQ

-309 FNLVEADSARRCLD
+309 FNLVEADDGRR
-323 ENTLFWSEDKG
+323 
-334 WITIKDIR
+334 
-342 GEYTRLFDFDKW
+342 
-354 SVKSSKVNRSF
+354 
-365 SSGVKECVQLQF
+365 
-377 TGGDTLCCTPDHE
+377 
-390 VYTEIGWIR
+390 
-399 ADQTKGH
+399 A
-406 FMLKDLSPK
+406 
-415 HGKDVFSQQELYLV
+415 
-429 AGIVTEGC
+429 
-437 HRDSSTLTFVNK
+437 LT
-449 DLSEIELFKSYYKD
+449 
-463 FFGEGVRN
+463 
-471 ECVGKNDVITLH
+471 
-483 LNPKFCELIDVKVGL
+483 
-498 SDSREIPDRYM
+498 
-509 FLSGDCKAFLLSKMI
+509 
-524 DFDGYVIDGDKCFI
+524 
-538 GYSSKSEKLINQV
+538 
-551 KLLIESF
+551 
-558 GVQAILKK
+558 KK
-566 RFLSEYNS
+566 R
-574 FYYEVLVC
+574 
-582 SYEDCMK
+582 
-589 LQKVLIYSKKIAGTV
+589 
-604 FNNNGCEYSRSK
+604 
-616 LIPKEIWQP
+616 
-625 FVERLIKG
+625 VE
-633 TGYYKWELLSN
+633 
-644 DIKWNRDITRDAL
+644 
-657 KRMLSKIGRCREIEQ
+657 
-672 LIKGDFAFVK
+672 
-682 VNDIVSVGKR
+682 
-692 HVYDFSMGY
+692 
-701 KCFPWAF
+701 
-708 VGGYLVHNCI
+708 
-718 GKKDVSKLLP
+718 KLLP

-737 TSNFGVDQ
+737 VSNFGVDQ

-757 MAAYQFNHCISGY
+757 MAAYQFNHCISGR
-770 ERIMRST
+770 ERIAKKT

-796 RSYAIKHGR
+796 RSYAIKHGH

-831 NNIVDIRWSGFRKTY
+831 NNIVDIRWAGFRKTY

-881 IFIRDEKSVGNEE
+881 IFIRDEKSIGNDE
-894 KYPVRSEKIIS
+894 KYPVRSEKITNIR
-905 IEFDREENVYDVEMA
+905 FDREENVYDIEMA

-926 TMNNGIVVCNS
+926 MINNGIVVCNS

-1106 DKRKYAWWYSL
+1106 DKRKYAWWHGL

-1130 PKLYADY
+1130 PRLYTDY

-1159 VDNKSLNLTVGG
+1159 VDNRSLNLTVGG

-1198 IVVFWANEYASFESI
+1198 TVVFWANEYASFENI

>member
-1 MVIIKNI
+1 M
-8 RKKIRQEL
+8 
-16 VGGSLPDLDTD
+16 
-27 FEMARRGEVKEYM
+27 KEYM

-66 LCRLEGVPVSEVNMF
+66 LCRLEGIPVSEVNMF

-209 KNVYTYFQKGWTGD
+209 KKVYTYFQKGWTGD

-309 FNLVEADSARRCLD
+309 FNLVEADDGRR
-323 ENTLFWSEDKG
+323 
-334 WITIKDIR
+334 
-342 GEYTRLFDFDKW
+342 
-354 SVKSSKVNRSF
+354 
-365 SSGVKECVQLQF
+365 
-377 TGGDTLCCTPDHE
+377 
-390 VYTEIGWIR
+390 
-399 ADQTKGH
+399 A
-406 FMLKDLSPK
+406 
-415 HGKDVFSQQELYLV
+415 
-429 AGIVTEGC
+429 
-437 HRDSSTLTFVNK
+437 LT
-449 DLSEIELFKSYYKD
+449 
-463 FFGEGVRN
+463 
-471 ECVGKNDVITLH
+471 
-483 LNPKFCELIDVKVGL
+483 
-498 SDSREIPDRYM
+498 
-509 FLSGDCKAFLLSKMI
+509 
-524 DFDGYVIDGDKCFI
+524 
-538 GYSSKSEKLINQV
+538 
-551 KLLIESF
+551 
-558 GVQAILKK
+558 KK
-566 RFLSEYNS
+566 R
-574 FYYEVLVC
+574 
-582 SYEDCMK
+582 
-589 LQKVLIYSKKIAGTV
+589 
-604 FNNNGCEYSRSK
+604 
-616 LIPKEIWQP
+616 
-625 FVERLIKG
+625 VE
-633 TGYYKWELLSN
+633 
-644 DIKWNRDITRDAL
+644 
-657 KRMLSKIGRCREIEQ
+657 
-672 LIKGDFAFVK
+672 
-682 VNDIVSVGKR
+682 
-692 HVYDFSMGY
+692 
-701 KCFPWAF
+701 
-708 VGGYLVHNCI
+708 
-718 GKKDVSKLLP
+718 KLLP

-737 TSNFGVDQ
+737 VSNFGVDQ

-757 MAAYQFNHCISGY
+757 MAAYQFNHCISGR
-770 ERIMRST
+770 ERIAKKT

-796 RSYAIKHGR
+796 RSYAIKHGH

-818 KAWSLNENDEVIL
+818 KSWSLNENDEVIL
-831 NNIVDIRWSGFRKTY
+831 NNIVDIRWEGFRKTY
-846 KVETESGLTV
+846 KIETESGLTV

-881 IFIRDEKSVGNEE
+881 IFIRDEKSIRNDE
-894 KYPVRSEKIIS
+894 KYPVRSEKITNIR
-905 IEFDREENVYDVEMA
+905 FDREENVYDIEMA

-926 TMNNGIVVCNS
+926 MINNGIVVCNS

-1100 PFESNP
+1100 PFESNM
-1106 DKRKYAWWYSL
+1106 DKRKYAWWHGL

-1130 PKLYADY
+1130 PKLYTDY
-1137 FKEMLDRPDY
+1137 FKENLGRPDY

-1152 SEIVDDP
+1152 SEIIDDP
-1159 VDNKSLNLTVGG
+1159 VDSKSLNLTVGG

-1183 GEYAIITLE
+1183 GEYAIVTLE

-1198 IVVFWANEYASFESI
+1198 TVVFWANEYADFENV

>member
-1 MVIIKNI
+1 MVHCRIS
-8 RKKIRQEL
+8 E
-16 VGGSLPDLDTD
+16 LDTD

-66 LCRLEGVPVSEVNMF
+66 LCRLEGIPVSEVNMF

-195 TGKDVD
+195 TGKDIN

-209 KNVYTYFQKGWTGD
+209 KKVYTYFQKGWTGD

-309 FNLVEADSARRCLD
+309 FNLVEADDGRR
-323 ENTLFWSEDKG
+323 
-334 WITIKDIR
+334 
-342 GEYTRLFDFDKW
+342 
-354 SVKSSKVNRSF
+354 
-365 SSGVKECVQLQF
+365 
-377 TGGDTLCCTPDHE
+377 
-390 VYTEIGWIR
+390 
-399 ADQTKGH
+399 A
-406 FMLKDLSPK
+406 
-415 HGKDVFSQQELYLV
+415 
-429 AGIVTEGC
+429 
-437 HRDSSTLTFVNK
+437 LT
-449 DLSEIELFKSYYKD
+449 
-463 FFGEGVRN
+463 
-471 ECVGKNDVITLH
+471 
-483 LNPKFCELIDVKVGL
+483 
-498 SDSREIPDRYM
+498 
-509 FLSGDCKAFLLSKMI
+509 
-524 DFDGYVIDGDKCFI
+524 
-538 GYSSKSEKLINQV
+538 
-551 KLLIESF
+551 
-558 GVQAILKK
+558 KK
-566 RFLSEYNS
+566 R
-574 FYYEVLVC
+574 
-582 SYEDCMK
+582 
-589 LQKVLIYSKKIAGTV
+589 
-604 FNNNGCEYSRSK
+604 
-616 LIPKEIWQP
+616 
-625 FVERLIKG
+625 VE
-633 TGYYKWELLSN
+633 
-644 DIKWNRDITRDAL
+644 
-657 KRMLSKIGRCREIEQ
+657 
-672 LIKGDFAFVK
+672 
-682 VNDIVSVGKR
+682 
-692 HVYDFSMGY
+692 
-701 KCFPWAF
+701 
-708 VGGYLVHNCI
+708 
-718 GKKDVSKLLP
+718 KLLP

-737 TSNFGVDQ
+737 VSNFGVDQ

-757 MAAYQFNHCISGY
+757 MAAYQFNHCISGR
-770 ERIMRST
+770 ERIAKKT

-796 RSYAIKHGR
+796 RSYAIKHGH

-831 NNIVDIRWSGFRKTY
+831 NNIVDIRRAGFRKTY

-881 IFIRDEKSVGNEE
+881 IFIRDEKPIGNDE
-894 KYPVRSEKIIS
+894 KYPVRSEKITNIR
-905 IEFDREENVYDVEMA
+905 FDREENVYDIEMA

-926 TMNNGIVVCNS
+926 MINNGIVVCNS

-1004 NDNSLVW
+1004 EDNSLVW

-1051 SAVNKSVI
+1051 SAVNKSAI

-1083 IDRYRELNKVKI
+1083 IDRYRKLNKVKI

-1106 DKRKYAWWYSL
+1106 DKRKYAWWYGL

-1130 PKLYADY
+1130 PKLYMDY
-1137 FKEMLDRPDY
+1137 FKEMLDRLDY

-1159 VDNKSLNLTVGG
+1159 VDNRSLNLTVGG

-1198 IVVFWANEYASFESI
+1198 TVVFWANEYAAFENI

-1234 QQTAIYANESTE
+1234 QQTAIYANERTE

>member
-1 MVIIKNI
+1 MIIIKNI
-8 RKKIRQEL
+8 RKKIRQGL

-27 FEMARRGEVKEYM
+27 FEMGRRGEVKEYM

-66 LCRLEGVPVSEVNMF
+66 LCRLEGIPVSEVNMF

-209 KNVYTYFQKGWTGD
+209 KKVYSYFQKGWTGD

-309 FNLVEADSARRCLD
+309 FNLVEADDGRR
-323 ENTLFWSEDKG
+323 
-334 WITIKDIR
+334 
-342 GEYTRLFDFDKW
+342 
-354 SVKSSKVNRSF
+354 
-365 SSGVKECVQLQF
+365 
-377 TGGDTLCCTPDHE
+377 
-390 VYTEIGWIR
+390 
-399 ADQTKGH
+399 A
-406 FMLKDLSPK
+406 
-415 HGKDVFSQQELYLV
+415 
-429 AGIVTEGC
+429 
-437 HRDSSTLTFVNK
+437 LT
-449 DLSEIELFKSYYKD
+449 
-463 FFGEGVRN
+463 
-471 ECVGKNDVITLH
+471 
-483 LNPKFCELIDVKVGL
+483 
-498 SDSREIPDRYM
+498 
-509 FLSGDCKAFLLSKMI
+509 
-524 DFDGYVIDGDKCFI
+524 
-538 GYSSKSEKLINQV
+538 
-551 KLLIESF
+551 
-558 GVQAILKK
+558 KK
-566 RFLSEYNS
+566 R
-574 FYYEVLVC
+574 
-582 SYEDCMK
+582 
-589 LQKVLIYSKKIAGTV
+589 
-604 FNNNGCEYSRSK
+604 
-616 LIPKEIWQP
+616 
-625 FVERLIKG
+625 VE
-633 TGYYKWELLSN
+633 
-644 DIKWNRDITRDAL
+644 
-657 KRMLSKIGRCREIEQ
+657 
-672 LIKGDFAFVK
+672 
-682 VNDIVSVGKR
+682 
-692 HVYDFSMGY
+692 
-701 KCFPWAF
+701 
-708 VGGYLVHNCI
+708 
-718 GKKDVSKLLP
+718 KLLP

-737 TSNFGVDQ
+737 VSNFGVDQ

-757 MAAYQFNHCISGY
+757 MAAYQFNHCISGR
-770 ERIMRST
+770 ERIAKKT

-796 RSYAIKHGR
+796 RSYAIKHGH

-818 KAWSLNENDEVIL
+818 KSWSLNENDEVIL
-831 NNIVDIRWSGFRKTY
+831 NNIVDIRWEGFRKTY
-846 KVETESGLTV
+846 KIETESGLTV

-881 IFIRDEKSVGNEE
+881 IFIRDEKSIRNDE
-894 KYPVRSEKIIS
+894 KYPVRSEKITNIR
-905 IEFDREENVYDVEMA
+905 FDREENVYDIEMA

-926 TMNNGIVVCNS
+926 MINNGIVVCNS

-1106 DKRKYAWWYSL
+1106 DKRKYAWWYGL

-1130 PKLYADY
+1130 PKLYMDY

-1152 SEIVDDP
+1152 SEIVDDS
-1159 VDNKSLNLTVGG
+1159 VDNRSLNLTVGG

-1198 IVVFWANEYASFESI
+1198 TVVFWANEYAAFENI

>member
-1 MVIIKNI
+1 MIIIKNI

-27 FEMARRGEVKEYM
+27 FEMGRRGEVKEYM

-66 LCRLEGVPVSEVNMF
+66 LCRLEGIPVSEVNMF

-104 AYFINKYPGIIQA
+104 TYFINKYPGIIQA

-209 KNVYTYFQKGWTGD
+209 KKVYTYFQKGWTGD

-309 FNLVEADSARRCLD
+309 FNLVEADDGRR
-323 ENTLFWSEDKG
+323 
-334 WITIKDIR
+334 
-342 GEYTRLFDFDKW
+342 
-354 SVKSSKVNRSF
+354 
-365 SSGVKECVQLQF
+365 
-377 TGGDTLCCTPDHE
+377 
-390 VYTEIGWIR
+390 
-399 ADQTKGH
+399 A
-406 FMLKDLSPK
+406 
-415 HGKDVFSQQELYLV
+415 
-429 AGIVTEGC
+429 
-437 HRDSSTLTFVNK
+437 LT
-449 DLSEIELFKSYYKD
+449 
-463 FFGEGVRN
+463 
-471 ECVGKNDVITLH
+471 
-483 LNPKFCELIDVKVGL
+483 
-498 SDSREIPDRYM
+498 
-509 FLSGDCKAFLLSKMI
+509 
-524 DFDGYVIDGDKCFI
+524 
-538 GYSSKSEKLINQV
+538 
-551 KLLIESF
+551 
-558 GVQAILKK
+558 KK
-566 RFLSEYNS
+566 R
-574 FYYEVLVC
+574 
-582 SYEDCMK
+582 
-589 LQKVLIYSKKIAGTV
+589 
-604 FNNNGCEYSRSK
+604 
-616 LIPKEIWQP
+616 
-625 FVERLIKG
+625 VE
-633 TGYYKWELLSN
+633 
-644 DIKWNRDITRDAL
+644 
-657 KRMLSKIGRCREIEQ
+657 
-672 LIKGDFAFVK
+672 
-682 VNDIVSVGKR
+682 
-692 HVYDFSMGY
+692 
-701 KCFPWAF
+701 
-708 VGGYLVHNCI
+708 
-718 GKKDVSKLLP
+718 KLLP

-737 TSNFGVDQ
+737 VSNFGVDQ

-757 MAAYQFNHCISGY
+757 MAAYQFNHCISGR
-770 ERIMRST
+770 ERIAKKT

-796 RSYAIKHGR
+796 RSYAIKHGH

-818 KAWSLNENDEVIL
+818 KSWSLNENDEVIL
-831 NNIVDIRWSGFRKTY
+831 NNIVDIRWEGFRKTY
-846 KVETESGLTV
+846 KIETESGLTV

-881 IFIRDEKSVGNEE
+881 IFIRDEKSIRNDE
-894 KYPVRSEKIIS
+894 KYPVRSERITNIR
-905 IEFDREENVYDVEMA
+905 FDREENVYDIEMA

-1004 NDNSLVW
+1004 EDNSLVW

-1106 DKRKYAWWYSL
+1106 DKRKYAWWHGL

-1130 PKLYADY
+1130 PKLYMDY

-1159 VDNKSLNLTVGG
+1159 VDNRSLNLTVGG

-1198 IVVFWANEYASFESI
+1198 TVVFWANEYAAFENI